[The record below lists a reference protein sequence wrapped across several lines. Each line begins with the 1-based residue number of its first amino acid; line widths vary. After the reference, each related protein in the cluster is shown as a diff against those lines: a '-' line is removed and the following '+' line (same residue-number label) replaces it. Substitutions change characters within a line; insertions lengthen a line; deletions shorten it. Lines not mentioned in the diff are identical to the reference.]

1 MLSLTNLAANQ
12 LLVIDKNGN
21 IAIINAGEAVPEGA
35 IILDPN
41 SNNLMPEQEP
51 LPVAQ
56 LVDAEGNAQPITD
69 DIEQILAALE
79 EGADP
84 TALDDDLAPAAGGL
98 QSSSI
103 TGSASI
109 ERDGAETI
117 ASTQFDT
124 SGFEAIGLSR
134 TQSLSLLNLLQA
146 PTAPITPI
154 PPVDPEEPVSPI
166 VISSITGD
174 NAAEGSNNTF
184 SVSLSGTTTAETTI
198 VLTLAG
204 DTAVKGVDFNGTSVI
219 VVINGVSQ
227 TVPVNEDGT
236 FQVTVPTNTN
246 SFSVQVSTIDDN
258 IYEGNETFTLSGAG
272 TNSIVTGTATITDDG
287 SNGGTDDRPVVSGI
301 SSPTVSEGESATF
314 DVSLSNASTTATTVT
329 LTLAGE
335 SATKNVDFNGTSVSV
350 IINGVSKPVS
360 VNDDGTFS
368 VDVPANTTTFSVS
381 VETTDDDVYEGSE
394 SFTLSG
400 YTESQTSANEVTGT
414 ATITDD
420 GSVTPPGGTADDD
433 RPSVSTISSPTVSEG
448 DSATFDV
455 SLSNASTTATTV
467 TLTLAGE
474 SATKNVDFNG
484 TSVSVIINGV
494 SKPVSVNDDG
504 TFSVDVP
511 ANTTTFSVSV
521 ETTDDDVYEGSESF
535 TLSGYTESQTSANE
549 VTGTATITDDGSV
562 TPPGG
567 TADDDRPSV
576 STISSPTVSEGDS
589 ATFDVSLSNVS
600 TTATT
605 VTLTLAGESAT
616 KNVDFNGT
624 SVSVIINGVSKPVSV
639 NDDGTFSVDVPA
651 NTTTFSVSVETTD
664 DDVYE
669 GSESFTLSG
678 KTETQEKAI
687 TGTGTILDSDNPPK
701 FDNTTDGE
709 YSFSYNENSSDST
722 VIGTVTATDPEG
734 KAVTYSIVSGD
745 TNGWFEID
753 TNTGVITLTPAGV
766 AAVANDFEA
775 LANVH
780 NLVVGASDGVNTTTI
795 NVKLTELDVN
805 EGPEFTP
812 PAGES
817 SYSFSYNEN
826 SSDSTVIGTVTATDP
841 EGKAVTY
848 SIISGDTNGW
858 FEIDTNTGVITLTPA
873 GVAAVANDFEA
884 LANVHNLVVGA
895 SDGVNTTTINVK
907 LTELDVNEGP
917 EFTPPAGESSYSF
930 SYNENSS
937 DSTVIGTVTATD
949 PEGKAV
955 TYSIVSGDTNGWF
968 EIDTNTGV
976 ITLTPAGV
984 AAVANDFEA
993 LANVHNLVVG
1003 ASDGV
1008 NTTTI
1013 NVKLTELDVNEGPEF
1028 TPLAGESSYSFSYNE
1043 NSSDSTVIGTVT
1055 ATDPEGKAVTYSIVS
1070 GDTNGWFEIDTNT
1083 GVITL
1088 TPAGVAAVAN
1098 DFEAL
1103 ANVHNLVVGA
1113 SDGVNTTTINVKLT
1127 ELDVNEGPEF
1137 TPPAGESSYSFS
1149 YNENSSDSTVIGTVT
1164 ATDPEGKAVTYSIVS
1179 GDTNGWF
1186 EIDTNTGFI
1195 TLTPAG
1201 VAAVANDFE
1210 ALANVHNLVVG
1221 ASDGVNTT
1229 TINVKLT
1236 ELDVNE
1242 GPEFTPPA
1250 GESSYSFSYNE
1261 NSSDSTVIGT
1271 VTATDPEGKA
1281 VTYSI
1286 VSGDTNGWFE
1296 IDTNTG
1302 VITLTPAGVAA
1313 VANDFEALANVHNLV
1328 VGASDGVN
1336 TTTINVKLTEL
1347 DVNEGPE
1354 FTPPAG
1360 ESSYSF
1366 SYNENS
1372 SDSTVIGTVTA
1383 TDPEG
1388 KAVTYSIVSGDTN
1401 GWFEIDTNTGVIT
1414 LTPAGVAAVAN
1425 DFEALANVHN
1435 LVVGASDGVNTTTI
1449 NVKLT
1454 ELDVNEGP
1462 EFTPPAGESSYSF
1475 SYNENSSDSTVIGTV
1490 TATDPE
1496 GKAVTYSIIS
1506 GDTNGWF
1513 EIDTNTG
1520 VITLTPAGVAA
1531 VANDFEALANVH
1543 NLVVGAS
1550 DGVNTTTINVKL
1562 TELDVN
1568 EGPEFT
1574 PPAGESSYSFSY
1586 NENSSDSTVIGTVT
1600 ATDPEGK
1607 AVTYSIVSGDTN
1619 GWFEIDTNT
1628 GVITLTPAGVA
1639 AVANDF
1645 EALAN
1650 VHNLVV
1656 GASDG
1661 VNTTTINVKLTEL
1674 DVNEGPEFT
1683 PLAGESSYSFSY
1695 NENSSDSTVIGTVTA
1710 TDPEG
1715 KAVTY
1720 SIVSGDTNG
1729 WFEIDTN
1736 TGVITLTPAGVAAVA
1751 NDFEALANVHNL
1763 VVGASDGVNTT
1774 TINVKLTELDVNEG
1788 PEFTPPAGESSYSF
1802 SYNENSSDS
1811 TVIGTV
1817 TATDPEGKAVTYSI
1831 VSGDT
1836 NGWFEIDTNTG
1847 VITLTP
1853 AGVAAVA
1860 NDFEALAN
1868 VHNLVV
1874 GASDGVNTTTINV
1887 KLTELDVNEGPEFTP
1902 PAGESSYSFS
1912 YNENSSDSTVIGTV
1926 TATDPEGKA
1935 VTYSIV
1941 SGDTNGW
1948 FEIDTNTGVITL
1960 TPAGVAAVANDFEAL
1975 ANVHNLVVG
1984 ASDGVNTTTINV
1996 KLTELD
2002 VNEGPEFTPPAGE
2015 SSYSFSYNENSS
2027 DSTVIGTVTATD
2039 PEGKAVTYSIISGD
2053 TNGWFEI
2060 DTNTGVITLTP
2071 AGVAAVAN
2079 DFEALANVHNLVV
2092 GASDGVNTTTINV
2105 KLTELDVNEGPEF
2118 TPPAGESSYSFSYNE
2133 NSSDSTVIGTV
2144 TATDPEGK
2152 AVTYSIVSGDTNGW
2166 FEIDTN
2172 TGVIT
2177 LTPAG
2182 VAAVANDFEALAN
2195 VHNLVV
2201 GASDGVNT
2209 TTINVKLTELDVNE
2223 GPEFTPLAGES
2234 SYSFSYNENSSDS
2247 TVIGTVTATD
2257 PEGKAVTYSIV
2268 SGDTNGWFEIDTNTG
2283 VITLTPAGVAAVAND
2298 FEALANVHN
2307 LVVGASDGV
2316 NTTTINV
2323 KLTELD
2329 VNEGPEFTPPA
2340 GESSYSFSYNE
2351 NSSDSTVIGTVTAT
2365 DPEGKAVTYS
2375 IVSGDTNGWFEIDT
2389 NTGVITLTPA
2399 GVAAVAN
2406 DFEAL
2411 ANVHNLVVGA
2421 SDGVNTTTINVKL
2434 TELDVNEGPEF
2445 TPPAGESSYSFS
2457 YNENSS
2463 DSTVI
2468 GTVTATDPEGKA
2480 VTYSIVSGDTNG
2492 WFEIDT
2498 NTGVITLTP
2507 AGVAAVANDFEA
2519 LANVHNLVV
2528 GASDG
2533 VNTTTIN
2540 VKLTE
2545 LDVNEGPEFT
2555 PPAGE
2560 SSYSFSYNENSS
2572 DSTVIGT
2579 VTATD
2584 PEGKAVTYSIVSG
2597 DTNGW
2602 FEIDTNTGVIT
2613 LTPAGVAAVAN
2624 DFEALANVHNLVVGA
2639 SDGVNTTTINVKLT
2653 ELDVNEGPEFTPPA
2667 GESSYSFS
2675 YNENSSDSTVIGT
2688 VTATDPEGKAVTYSI
2703 VSGDTNGWFEI
2714 DTNTGFITLTPAG
2727 VAAVANDF
2735 EALANVHN
2743 LVVGAS
2749 DGVNTTTINVK
2760 LTELD
2765 VNEGPEFTPPAGE
2778 SSYSFSY
2785 NENSSDSTVIGTVT
2799 ATDPEGKAV
2808 TYSIVSGDTNGWFE
2822 IDTNTG
2828 VITLTPAGVAAVAND
2843 FEALANV
2850 HNLVVGASDGVNTTT
2865 INVKLTE
2872 LDVNEGP
2879 EFTPPAGESSYS
2891 FSYNEN
2897 SSDSTVIGTVTATDP
2912 EGKAVT
2918 YSIVSGDTNGWFE
2931 IDTNTGV
2938 ITLTPAGVAAVAND
2952 FEALANVHNL
2962 VVGASDGVNTTTIN
2976 VKLTELDVNEGPE
2989 FTPPAGES
2997 SYSFSYN
3004 ENSSDSTVIGTVT
3017 ATDPEGKA
3025 VTYSIVSGDTNGWFE
3040 IDTNTGVITL
3050 TPAGVAAVAN
3060 DFEALANVH
3069 NLVVGASDGVNTTT
3083 INVKL
3088 TELDVNEGPEF
3099 TPPAGESSYSFSYN
3113 ENSSDSTVIG
3123 TVTATDP
3130 EGKAVTYS
3138 IISGDTNGWFEID
3151 TNTGVITL
3159 TPAGVA
3165 AVANDFEA
3173 LANVHNLVVGAS
3185 DGVNTTTINVKL
3197 TELDV
3202 NEGPEFTPPAGES
3215 SYSFSYNENSSDST
3229 VIGTVTATDP
3239 EGKAVTYSIVSGDT
3253 NGWFE
3258 IDTNTGVITLTPA
3271 GVAAVANDF
3280 EALANVHNLVV
3291 GASDGVNTTTINV
3304 KLTEL
3309 DVNEGPEFTPLAGES
3324 SYSFSY
3330 NENSSDSTVIGTV
3343 TATDPEGKAVTYSI
3357 VSGDTNGWFE
3367 IDTNTGVIT
3376 LTPAGVAAV
3385 ANDFEALANVHNLVV
3400 GASDGVNTTTINV
3413 KLTELDVNEGPEFTP
3428 PAGESSYSFSYNENS
3443 SDSTVIGTVTATD
3456 PEGKAVTYSIVSGD
3470 TNGWFEIDTNTG
3482 VITLTP
3488 AGVAAVANDFEAL
3501 ANVHNLVVGASDG
3514 VNTTT
3519 INVKLTELDVNEG
3532 PEFTPP
3538 AGESSY
3544 SFSYNENSSDSTVI
3558 GTVTATDPEGKAVT
3572 YSIVSGDTNGWF
3584 EIDTNTGVITLTPAG
3599 VAAVANDFEALANVH
3614 NLVVG
3619 ASDGVNTTTINVKL
3633 TELDVNEG
3641 PEFTPPA
3648 GESSY
3653 SFSYNENSS
3662 DSTVIGTVTATDPE
3676 GKAVTYSI
3684 VSGDTNGWF
3693 EIDTNTGVIT
3703 LTPAGV
3709 AAVANDFEALA
3720 NVHNLVVGASDGV
3733 NTTTINVK
3741 LTELDVNEGPEFT
3754 PPAGESSY
3762 SFSYNENSSDSTVIG
3777 TVTATDPEGKAVTYS
3792 IVSGDTNGWFEIDTN
3807 TGVITLTP
3815 AGVAAVAN
3823 DFEALA
3829 NVHNLVVGASD
3840 GVNTTTINVKLTELD
3855 VNEGPEFTPPA
3866 GESSYSFSYNENSSD
3881 STVIGT
3887 VTATD
3892 PEGKAVTYSIV
3903 SGDTNGWFEIDT
3915 NTGFITLTPAGVAAV
3930 ANDFEALANVHNLV
3944 VGASDGV
3951 NTTTINVKLTEQNLD
3966 DNAPK
3971 FEGTTDGEY
3980 SFSYDENSAADT
3992 VLGTV
3997 KATDADK
4004 ETVTYSIKSG
4014 NDNGWFAIDATTGV
4028 ITLTAKGAEAAAN
4041 DFEALA
4047 NVHSLVVTATE
4058 DAGLGGVKTTD
4069 ITVKLNEQNIDEE
4082 LSISGLNGAN
4092 AELTIHESNLSGGSS
4107 PDHSALSKVGSFSFT
4122 SIDGL
4127 ASLVIAGHSFNVA
4140 ELLALNSSEA
4150 TISTPYGELT
4160 LTGFSGDL
4168 TGGTVQYEYT
4178 LNENVDNDSAT
4189 NANDTDYT
4197 DHISVT
4203 VIDVDGSQITDSL
4216 DVKIVDDAST
4226 ALDDRGEV
4234 DIVVDSFTVSGVVA
4248 NWTSWSNG
4256 TNVTTFDGT
4265 NAPNG
4270 GGLDNDSG
4278 KDQIRWGQPASSYSS
4293 GYGFIDNDS
4302 ALNGE
4307 FALNQDIILGTFTHY
4322 NYPVYSG
4329 GAITSASMDVAFSV
4343 TDAHGV
4349 LTPVTLKLNFDHNET
4364 PNTNNPEASK
4374 DIIKVG
4380 NTNVTFENAGALYTL
4395 QVIGF
4400 RIPGTNQIVTEIRTG
4415 ENATNSY
4422 ELVVRVGP
4430 GEGYELPSTSGNV
4443 LSNDVSGA
4451 DVDMTVVGAASGN
4464 HVSSGVSGSVGSM
4477 IAGLYGNLILLADGS
4492 YTYQVTANASSIPND
4507 AIEIF
4512 TYTMK
4517 DGDGDTSTALLSIN
4531 VNRVTMA
4538 DFNANQ
4544 DHKVGLED
4552 TVVAGNVLDNDGS
4565 KNTSVDHFTVGND
4578 ATSHV
4583 VGSPVSLEQGELTL
4597 NSDGSYT
4604 FKPADNWN
4612 GEVPVITYTTNTG
4625 KTSTLAITI
4634 TPVDDATVTQPD
4646 HKSIAEDTIA
4656 TGNVLAND
4664 SDIDSALSVTSFH
4677 VEGVNGV
4684 YTAGNTMYQLAE
4696 GTLVLKA
4703 NGDYT
4708 FDPKDNWSG
4717 SLPEITYTTNTG
4729 ATGTL
4734 NIHVEAVADVPNL
4747 TINGYTSVAAINF
4760 EDARLNGSWDGV
4772 VANQIKGLNTIG
4784 TWHTSN
4790 NSGKVEIGYEN
4801 IYVSGGSSTNKVM
4814 EIEFNNGDKTLYTDI
4829 HAQAGRFYEL
4839 DFDIAAR
4846 AGSVNS
4852 SGLTIKLVPLNAY
4865 GVPILAEAITLYDF
4879 NPTNANWLRDQKVT
4893 LPIDQ
4898 TGEYRLLFESDDANS
4913 YGAILDNL
4921 AFKVVDNMGYRG
4933 DFIKLSEISTSLN
4946 DTDTS
4951 ETLSLK
4957 LKGMPEGS
4965 ILKDDKGHEVT
4976 VGSNGEVDITGWDYS
4991 SLQIKT
4997 PNHGNF
5003 NITVEATATES
5014 SNQDSATTSATIPV
5028 TVLHPNEYLGRGGV
5042 DSFLLTKS
5050 NGDNANLNIALN
5062 AYYEGT
5068 TAVAPVTQQV
5078 AVTIDTD
5085 LVIHS
5090 GNSNDYIDL
5099 GISRADNTV
5108 YTGSSIPNFNNST
5121 PSQSTLADSAFMKN
5135 DVITD
5140 HDGVLLQSVQSQIQ
5154 PITDTVNLGSG
5165 NDTVYGGGGNL
5176 AAYGG
5181 AGNDTLIGGDGND
5194 ALRGGAD
5201 NDYLSG
5207 GRGNDVLRGDSGND
5221 VLIGGLGHDILTGGS
5236 GEDLFKWVDGD
5247 LDGSTD
5253 RITDFHLSEKDKIDL
5268 SDLFDNPS
5276 EQEVTA
5282 LLDSIKSTV
5291 QGDDHSS
5298 SFKVEK
5304 NDGSSVTIQL
5314 DGVSS
5319 VELINNL
5326 ASIIQIKED

>member
-56 LVDAEGNAQPITD
+56 LVDAEGNVQPITD

-84 TALDDDLAPAAGGL
+84 TALDDLAPAAGGL
-98 QSSSI
+98 QGSSI

-154 PPVDPEEPVSPI
+154 PPVDPEEPASPI

-184 SVSLSGTTTAETTI
+184 SVSLSGTTAAETTI

-204 DTAVKGVDFNGTSVI
+204 DTATKGVDFNGTSVI

-287 SNGGTDDRPVVSGI
+287 SNGGTDDSPVVNGI

-329 LTLAGE
+329 LTLAGG
-335 SATKNVDFNGTSVSV
+335 SATAGTDFTSSEVT
-350 IINGVSKPVS
+350 ITYQ
-360 VNDDGTFS
+360 DGTTQTVAVNGDGSFE
-368 VDVPANTTTFSVS
+368 VAIPAGDTTFSIS
-381 VETTDDDVYEGSE
+381 VQTTDD
-394 SFTLSG
+394 
-400 YTESQTSANEVTGT
+400 N
-414 ATITDD
+414 
-420 GSVTPPGGTADDD
+420 
-433 RPSVSTISSPTVSEG
+433 
-448 DSATFDV
+448 
-455 SLSNASTTATTV
+455 
-467 TLTLAGE
+467 
-474 SATKNVDFNG
+474 
-484 TSVSVIINGV
+484 
-494 SKPVSVNDDG
+494 
-504 TFSVDVP
+504 
-511 ANTTTFSVSV
+511 
-521 ETTDDDVYEGSESF
+521 
-535 TLSGYTESQTSANE
+535 
-549 VTGTATITDDGSV
+549 
-562 TPPGG
+562 
-567 TADDDRPSV
+567 
-576 STISSPTVSEGDS
+576 
-589 ATFDVSLSNVS
+589 
-600 TTATT
+600 
-605 VTLTLAGESAT
+605 
-616 KNVDFNGT
+616 
-624 SVSVIINGVSKPVSV
+624 
-639 NDDGTFSVDVPA
+639 
-651 NTTTFSVSVETTD
+651 
-664 DDVYE
+664 VYE

-678 KTETQEKAI
+678 KTATQGTAI
-687 TGTGTILDSDNPPK
+687 TTTGTIVDNDEVPTIKSIGTDDVTATEGDALIFTVKLSNVSSTSTSFDFLLQDGTATSDDYGAASFSNGVTYDASTAKITVPTGVTSFTVNVPTTNDSIEEADETVKLTIGGKEVIGTIVDNDNAPIIDDATVNNLSESIANGTEVYDVHEARTYNDTDLDGEALQYTFVHSNNTRSTTSEDGAFSIDPGTGKITVLDTTKLDYESATSIVLKVETTDGVNKDTADITLNLTNVNDSDTVFTKESETFNYAEGTAAGVTLGKVTATDADGDSISYSIAQEHNVYAADDVNKERPFYQVDANGNVSLTEAGEKAFTNDYESGRNTHTITVTATGTDGSGADTTDTIEVTLNETNIDDNAPK
-701 FDNTTDGE
+701 FEGTTDGE
-709 YSFSYNENSSDST
+709 YSFSYDENSAADT
-722 VIGTVTATDPEG
+722 VLGTVKATDADKET
-734 KAVTYSIVSGD
+734 VTYSIKSGND
-745 TNGWFEID
+745 NGWFAID
-753 TNTGVITLTPAGV
+753 ATTGVITLTAKGAE
-766 AAVANDFEA
+766 AAANDFEA

-780 NLVVGASDGVNTTTI
+780 SLVVTATEDAGLGGVKTTDIT
-795 NVKLTELDVN
+795 VKLNEQNLDDN
-805 EGPEFTP
+805 APKFEGTTD
-812 PAGES
+812 GE
-817 SYSFSYNEN
+817 YSFSYDEN
-826 SSDSTVIGTVTATDP
+826 SAADTVLGTVKATDADK
-841 EGKAVTY
+841 ETVTY
-848 SIISGDTNGW
+848 SIKSGNDNGW
-858 FEIDTNTGVITLTPA
+858 FAIDATTGVITLTA
-873 GVAAVANDFEA
+873 KGAEAAANDFEA
-884 LANVHNLVVGA
+884 LANVHSLVVTATEDAGLG
-895 SDGVNTTTINVK
+895 GVKTTDITVK
-907 LTELDVNEGP
+907 LNEQNLDDNAPKFEG
-917 EFTPPAGESSYSF
+917 TTDGEYSF
-930 SYNENSS
+930 SYDENSAA
-937 DSTVIGTVTATD
+937 DTVLGTVKATD
-949 PEGKAV
+949 ADKETV
-955 TYSIVSGDTNGWF
+955 TYSIKSGNDNGWF
-968 EIDTNTGV
+968 AIDATTGV
-976 ITLTPAGV
+976 ITLTAKGAE
-984 AAVANDFEA
+984 AAANDFEA
-993 LANVHNLVVG
+993 LANVHSLVVTATEDAG
-1003 ASDGV
+1003 LGGV
-1008 NTTTI
+1008 KTTDI
-1013 NVKLTELDVNEGPEF
+1013 IVKLNEQNLDDNAPKFEG
-1028 TPLAGESSYSFSYNE
+1028 TTDGEYSFSYDE
-1043 NSSDSTVIGTVT
+1043 NSAADTVLGTVK
-1055 ATDPEGKAVTYSIVS
+1055 ATDADKETVTYSIKS
-1070 GDTNGWFEIDTNT
+1070 GNDNGWFAIDATT

-1088 TPAGVAAVAN
+1088 TAKGAEAAAN

-1103 ANVHNLVVGA
+1103 ANVHSLVVTATEDAGLG
-1113 SDGVNTTTINVKLT
+1113 GVKTTDITVKLN
-1127 ELDVNEGPEF
+1127 EQNLDDNAPKFEG
-1137 TPPAGESSYSFS
+1137 TTDGEYSFS
-1149 YNENSSDSTVIGTVT
+1149 YDENSAADTVLGTVK
-1164 ATDPEGKAVTYSIVS
+1164 ATDADKETVTYSIKS
-1179 GDTNGWF
+1179 GNDNGWF
-1186 EIDTNTGFI
+1186 AIDATTGVI
-1195 TLTPAG
+1195 TLTAKG
-1201 VAAVANDFE
+1201 AEAAANDFE
-1210 ALANVHNLVVG
+1210 ALANVHSLVVTATEDAG
-1221 ASDGVNTT
+1221 LGGVKTT
-1229 TINVKLT
+1229 DITVKLS
-1236 ELDVNE
+1236 EQNLDDNAPKFE
-1242 GPEFTPPA
+1242 GTTD
-1250 GESSYSFSYNE
+1250 GEYSFSYDE
-1261 NSSDSTVIGT
+1261 NSAADTVLGT
-1271 VTATDPEGKA
+1271 VKATDADKET

-1286 VSGDTNGWFE
+1286 KSGNDNGWFA
-1296 IDTNTG
+1296 IDATTG
-1302 VITLTPAGVAA
+1302 VITLTAKGAEAA
-1313 VANDFEALANVHNLV
+1313 ANDFEALANVHSLV
-1328 VGASDGVN
+1328 VTATEDAGLGGVK
-1336 TTTINVKLTEL
+1336 TTDITVKLNEQNL
-1347 DVNEGPE
+1347 DDNAPKFEG
-1354 FTPPAG
+1354 TTDG
-1360 ESSYSF
+1360 EYSF
-1366 SYNENS
+1366 SYDENS
-1372 SDSTVIGTVTA
+1372 AADTVLGTVKA
-1383 TDPEG
+1383 TDADKET
-1388 KAVTYSIVSGDTN
+1388 VTYSIKSGNDN
-1401 GWFEIDTNTGVIT
+1401 GWFAIDATTGVIT
-1414 LTPAGVAAVAN
+1414 LTAKGAEAAAN
-1425 DFEALANVHN
+1425 DFEALANVHS
-1435 LVVGASDGVNTTTI
+1435 LV
-1449 NVKLT
+1449 
-1454 ELDVNEGP
+1454 
-1462 EFTPPAGESSYSF
+1462 
-1475 SYNENSSDSTVIGTV
+1475 V
-1490 TATDPE
+1490 TATEDA
-1496 GKAVTYSIIS
+1496 GL
-1506 GDTNGWF
+1506 G
-1513 EIDTNTG
+1513 G
-1520 VITLTPAGVAA
+1520 VKTTDIT
-1531 VANDFEALANVH
+1531 
-1543 NLVVGAS
+1543 
-1550 DGVNTTTINVKL
+1550 VKL
-1562 TELDVN
+1562 N
-1568 EGPEFT
+1568 
-1574 PPAGESSYSFSY
+1574 
-1586 NENSSDSTVIGTVT
+1586 
-1600 ATDPEGK
+1600 
-1607 AVTYSIVSGDTN
+1607 
-1619 GWFEIDTNT
+1619 
-1628 GVITLTPAGVA
+1628 
-1639 AVANDF
+1639 
-1645 EALAN
+1645 
-1650 VHNLVV
+1650 
-1656 GASDG
+1656 
-1661 VNTTTINVKLTEL
+1661 
-1674 DVNEGPEFT
+1674 
-1683 PLAGESSYSFSY
+1683 
-1695 NENSSDSTVIGTVTA
+1695 
-1710 TDPEG
+1710 
-1715 KAVTY
+1715 
-1720 SIVSGDTNG
+1720 
-1729 WFEIDTN
+1729 
-1736 TGVITLTPAGVAAVA
+1736 
-1751 NDFEALANVHNL
+1751 
-1763 VVGASDGVNTT
+1763 
-1774 TINVKLTELDVNEG
+1774 
-1788 PEFTPPAGESSYSF
+1788 
-1802 SYNENSSDS
+1802 
-1811 TVIGTV
+1811 
-1817 TATDPEGKAVTYSI
+1817 
-1831 VSGDT
+1831 
-1836 NGWFEIDTNTG
+1836 
-1847 VITLTP
+1847 
-1853 AGVAAVA
+1853 
-1860 NDFEALAN
+1860 
-1868 VHNLVV
+1868 
-1874 GASDGVNTTTINV
+1874 
-1887 KLTELDVNEGPEFTP
+1887 
-1902 PAGESSYSFS
+1902 
-1912 YNENSSDSTVIGTV
+1912 
-1926 TATDPEGKA
+1926 
-1935 VTYSIV
+1935 
-1941 SGDTNGW
+1941 
-1948 FEIDTNTGVITL
+1948 
-1960 TPAGVAAVANDFEAL
+1960 
-1975 ANVHNLVVG
+1975 
-1984 ASDGVNTTTINV
+1984 
-1996 KLTELD
+1996 
-2002 VNEGPEFTPPAGE
+2002 
-2015 SSYSFSYNENSS
+2015 
-2027 DSTVIGTVTATD
+2027 
-2039 PEGKAVTYSIISGD
+2039 
-2053 TNGWFEI
+2053 
-2060 DTNTGVITLTP
+2060 
-2071 AGVAAVAN
+2071 
-2079 DFEALANVHNLVV
+2079 
-2092 GASDGVNTTTINV
+2092 
-2105 KLTELDVNEGPEF
+2105 
-2118 TPPAGESSYSFSYNE
+2118 
-2133 NSSDSTVIGTV
+2133 
-2144 TATDPEGK
+2144 
-2152 AVTYSIVSGDTNGW
+2152 
-2166 FEIDTN
+2166 
-2172 TGVIT
+2172 
-2177 LTPAG
+2177 
-2182 VAAVANDFEALAN
+2182 
-2195 VHNLVV
+2195 
-2201 GASDGVNT
+2201 
-2209 TTINVKLTELDVNE
+2209 
-2223 GPEFTPLAGES
+2223 
-2234 SYSFSYNENSSDS
+2234 
-2247 TVIGTVTATD
+2247 
-2257 PEGKAVTYSIV
+2257 
-2268 SGDTNGWFEIDTNTG
+2268 
-2283 VITLTPAGVAAVAND
+2283 
-2298 FEALANVHN
+2298 
-2307 LVVGASDGV
+2307 
-2316 NTTTINV
+2316 
-2323 KLTELD
+2323 
-2329 VNEGPEFTPPA
+2329 
-2340 GESSYSFSYNE
+2340 
-2351 NSSDSTVIGTVTAT
+2351 
-2365 DPEGKAVTYS
+2365 
-2375 IVSGDTNGWFEIDT
+2375 
-2389 NTGVITLTPA
+2389 
-2399 GVAAVAN
+2399 
-2406 DFEAL
+2406 
-2411 ANVHNLVVGA
+2411 
-2421 SDGVNTTTINVKL
+2421 
-2434 TELDVNEGPEF
+2434 
-2445 TPPAGESSYSFS
+2445 
-2457 YNENSS
+2457 
-2463 DSTVI
+2463 
-2468 GTVTATDPEGKA
+2468 
-2480 VTYSIVSGDTNG
+2480 
-2492 WFEIDT
+2492 
-2498 NTGVITLTP
+2498 
-2507 AGVAAVANDFEA
+2507 
-2519 LANVHNLVV
+2519 
-2528 GASDG
+2528 
-2533 VNTTTIN
+2533 
-2540 VKLTE
+2540 
-2545 LDVNEGPEFT
+2545 
-2555 PPAGE
+2555 
-2560 SSYSFSYNENSS
+2560 
-2572 DSTVIGT
+2572 
-2579 VTATD
+2579 
-2584 PEGKAVTYSIVSG
+2584 
-2597 DTNGW
+2597 
-2602 FEIDTNTGVIT
+2602 
-2613 LTPAGVAAVAN
+2613 
-2624 DFEALANVHNLVVGA
+2624 
-2639 SDGVNTTTINVKLT
+2639 
-2653 ELDVNEGPEFTPPA
+2653 
-2667 GESSYSFS
+2667 
-2675 YNENSSDSTVIGT
+2675 
-2688 VTATDPEGKAVTYSI
+2688 
-2703 VSGDTNGWFEI
+2703 
-2714 DTNTGFITLTPAG
+2714 
-2727 VAAVANDF
+2727 
-2735 EALANVHN
+2735 
-2743 LVVGAS
+2743 
-2749 DGVNTTTINVK
+2749 
-2760 LTELD
+2760 
-2765 VNEGPEFTPPAGE
+2765 
-2778 SSYSFSY
+2778 
-2785 NENSSDSTVIGTVT
+2785 
-2799 ATDPEGKAV
+2799 
-2808 TYSIVSGDTNGWFE
+2808 
-2822 IDTNTG
+2822 
-2828 VITLTPAGVAAVAND
+2828 
-2843 FEALANV
+2843 
-2850 HNLVVGASDGVNTTT
+2850 
-2865 INVKLTE
+2865 
-2872 LDVNEGP
+2872 
-2879 EFTPPAGESSYS
+2879 
-2891 FSYNEN
+2891 
-2897 SSDSTVIGTVTATDP
+2897 
-2912 EGKAVT
+2912 
-2918 YSIVSGDTNGWFE
+2918 
-2931 IDTNTGV
+2931 
-2938 ITLTPAGVAAVAND
+2938 
-2952 FEALANVHNL
+2952 
-2962 VVGASDGVNTTTIN
+2962 
-2976 VKLTELDVNEGPE
+2976 
-2989 FTPPAGES
+2989 
-2997 SYSFSYN
+2997 
-3004 ENSSDSTVIGTVT
+3004 
-3017 ATDPEGKA
+3017 
-3025 VTYSIVSGDTNGWFE
+3025 
-3040 IDTNTGVITL
+3040 
-3050 TPAGVAAVAN
+3050 
-3060 DFEALANVH
+3060 
-3069 NLVVGASDGVNTTT
+3069 
-3083 INVKL
+3083 
-3088 TELDVNEGPEF
+3088 
-3099 TPPAGESSYSFSYN
+3099 
-3113 ENSSDSTVIG
+3113 
-3123 TVTATDP
+3123 
-3130 EGKAVTYS
+3130 
-3138 IISGDTNGWFEID
+3138 
-3151 TNTGVITL
+3151 
-3159 TPAGVA
+3159 
-3165 AVANDFEA
+3165 
-3173 LANVHNLVVGAS
+3173 
-3185 DGVNTTTINVKL
+3185 
-3197 TELDV
+3197 
-3202 NEGPEFTPPAGES
+3202 
-3215 SYSFSYNENSSDST
+3215 
-3229 VIGTVTATDP
+3229 
-3239 EGKAVTYSIVSGDT
+3239 
-3253 NGWFE
+3253 
-3258 IDTNTGVITLTPA
+3258 
-3271 GVAAVANDF
+3271 
-3280 EALANVHNLVV
+3280 
-3291 GASDGVNTTTINV
+3291 
-3304 KLTEL
+3304 
-3309 DVNEGPEFTPLAGES
+3309 
-3324 SYSFSY
+3324 
-3330 NENSSDSTVIGTV
+3330 
-3343 TATDPEGKAVTYSI
+3343 
-3357 VSGDTNGWFE
+3357 
-3367 IDTNTGVIT
+3367 
-3376 LTPAGVAAV
+3376 
-3385 ANDFEALANVHNLVV
+3385 
-3400 GASDGVNTTTINV
+3400 
-3413 KLTELDVNEGPEFTP
+3413 
-3428 PAGESSYSFSYNENS
+3428 
-3443 SDSTVIGTVTATD
+3443 
-3456 PEGKAVTYSIVSGD
+3456 
-3470 TNGWFEIDTNTG
+3470 
-3482 VITLTP
+3482 
-3488 AGVAAVANDFEAL
+3488 
-3501 ANVHNLVVGASDG
+3501 
-3514 VNTTT
+3514 
-3519 INVKLTELDVNEG
+3519 
-3532 PEFTPP
+3532 
-3538 AGESSY
+3538 
-3544 SFSYNENSSDSTVI
+3544 
-3558 GTVTATDPEGKAVT
+3558 
-3572 YSIVSGDTNGWF
+3572 
-3584 EIDTNTGVITLTPAG
+3584 
-3599 VAAVANDFEALANVH
+3599 
-3614 NLVVG
+3614 
-3619 ASDGVNTTTINVKL
+3619 
-3633 TELDVNEG
+3633 
-3641 PEFTPPA
+3641 
-3648 GESSY
+3648 
-3653 SFSYNENSS
+3653 
-3662 DSTVIGTVTATDPE
+3662 
-3676 GKAVTYSI
+3676 
-3684 VSGDTNGWF
+3684 
-3693 EIDTNTGVIT
+3693 
-3703 LTPAGV
+3703 
-3709 AAVANDFEALA
+3709 
-3720 NVHNLVVGASDGV
+3720 
-3733 NTTTINVK
+3733 
-3741 LTELDVNEGPEFT
+3741 
-3754 PPAGESSY
+3754 
-3762 SFSYNENSSDSTVIG
+3762 
-3777 TVTATDPEGKAVTYS
+3777 
-3792 IVSGDTNGWFEIDTN
+3792 
-3807 TGVITLTP
+3807 
-3815 AGVAAVAN
+3815 
-3823 DFEALA
+3823 
-3829 NVHNLVVGASD
+3829 
-3840 GVNTTTINVKLTELD
+3840 
-3855 VNEGPEFTPPA
+3855 
-3866 GESSYSFSYNENSSD
+3866 
-3881 STVIGT
+3881 
-3887 VTATD
+3887 
-3892 PEGKAVTYSIV
+3892 
-3903 SGDTNGWFEIDT
+3903 
-3915 NTGFITLTPAGVAAV
+3915 
-3930 ANDFEALANVHNLV
+3930 
-3944 VGASDGV
+3944 
-3951 NTTTINVKLTEQNLD
+3951 EQNLD

-4234 DIVVDSFTVSGVVA
+4234 DIVADSFTVSGVVA

-4612 GEVPVITYTTNTG
+4612 GEVPVITYTTHTG

-4664 SDIDSALSVTSFH
+4664 CDIDSALSVTSFH

-5108 YTGSSIPNFNNST
+5108 YTCSSIPNFNNST

>member
-1 MLSLTNLAANQ
+1 MGIHALLSLTNLAANQ

-56 LVDAEGNAQPITD
+56 LVDAEGNVQPITD

-84 TALDDDLAPAAGGL
+84 TALDDLAPAAGGL
-98 QSSSI
+98 QGSSI

-154 PPVDPEEPVSPI
+154 PPVDPEEPASPI

-184 SVSLSGTTTAETTI
+184 SVSLSGTTAAETTI

-204 DTAVKGVDFNGTSVI
+204 DTATKGVDFNGTSVI

-287 SNGGTDDRPVVSGI
+287 SNGGTDDSPVVNGI

-329 LTLAGE
+329 LTLAGG
-335 SATKNVDFNGTSVSV
+335 SATAGTDFTSSEVT
-350 IINGVSKPVS
+350 ITYQ
-360 VNDDGTFS
+360 DGTTQTVAVNGDGSFE
-368 VDVPANTTTFSVS
+368 VAIPAGDTTFSIS
-381 VETTDDDVYEGSE
+381 VQTTDD
-394 SFTLSG
+394 
-400 YTESQTSANEVTGT
+400 N
-414 ATITDD
+414 
-420 GSVTPPGGTADDD
+420 
-433 RPSVSTISSPTVSEG
+433 
-448 DSATFDV
+448 
-455 SLSNASTTATTV
+455 
-467 TLTLAGE
+467 
-474 SATKNVDFNG
+474 
-484 TSVSVIINGV
+484 
-494 SKPVSVNDDG
+494 
-504 TFSVDVP
+504 
-511 ANTTTFSVSV
+511 
-521 ETTDDDVYEGSESF
+521 
-535 TLSGYTESQTSANE
+535 
-549 VTGTATITDDGSV
+549 
-562 TPPGG
+562 
-567 TADDDRPSV
+567 
-576 STISSPTVSEGDS
+576 
-589 ATFDVSLSNVS
+589 
-600 TTATT
+600 
-605 VTLTLAGESAT
+605 
-616 KNVDFNGT
+616 
-624 SVSVIINGVSKPVSV
+624 
-639 NDDGTFSVDVPA
+639 
-651 NTTTFSVSVETTD
+651 
-664 DDVYE
+664 VYE

-678 KTETQEKAI
+678 KTATQGTAI
-687 TGTGTILDSDNPPK
+687 TTTGTIVDNDEVPTIKSIGTGDVTATEGDALIFTVKLSNVSSTSTSFDFLLQDGTATSDDYGAASFSNGVTYDASTGKITVPTGVTSFTVNVPTTNDSIEEADETVKLTIGGKEVIGTIVDNDNAPVIDDATVNNLSESIANGTEVYDVHEARTGNDTDLDGEALQYTFVHSNNTRSTTSEDGAFSIDPGTGKITVLDTTKLDYESATSIVLKVETTDGVNKDTADITLNLTNVNDSDTVFTKESETFNYAEGTAAGVTLGKVTATDADGDSISYSIAQEHNVYAADDVNKERPFYQVDANGNVSLTEAGEKAFTNDYESGRNTHTITVTATGTDGSGADTTDTIEVTLNETNIDDNAPK
-701 FDNTTDGE
+701 FEGTTDGE
-709 YSFSYNENSSDST
+709 YSFSYDENSAADT
-722 VIGTVTATDPEG
+722 VLGTVKATDADKET
-734 KAVTYSIVSGD
+734 VTYSIKSGND
-745 TNGWFEID
+745 NGWFAID
-753 TNTGVITLTPAGV
+753 ATTGVITLTAKGAE
-766 AAVANDFEA
+766 AAANDFEA

-780 NLVVGASDGVNTTTI
+780 SLV
-795 NVKLTELDVN
+795 
-805 EGPEFTP
+805 
-812 PAGES
+812 
-817 SYSFSYNEN
+817 
-826 SSDSTVIGTVTATDP
+826 VTATEDA
-841 EGKAVTY
+841 GL
-848 SIISGDTNGW
+848 G
-858 FEIDTNTGVITLTPA
+858 GVKTTDIT
-873 GVAAVANDFEA
+873 
-884 LANVHNLVVGA
+884 
-895 SDGVNTTTINVK
+895 VK
-907 LTELDVNEGP
+907 LN
-917 EFTPPAGESSYSF
+917 
-930 SYNENSS
+930 
-937 DSTVIGTVTATD
+937 
-949 PEGKAV
+949 
-955 TYSIVSGDTNGWF
+955 
-968 EIDTNTGV
+968 
-976 ITLTPAGV
+976 
-984 AAVANDFEA
+984 
-993 LANVHNLVVG
+993 
-1003 ASDGV
+1003 
-1008 NTTTI
+1008 
-1013 NVKLTELDVNEGPEF
+1013 
-1028 TPLAGESSYSFSYNE
+1028 
-1043 NSSDSTVIGTVT
+1043 
-1055 ATDPEGKAVTYSIVS
+1055 
-1070 GDTNGWFEIDTNT
+1070 
-1083 GVITL
+1083 
-1088 TPAGVAAVAN
+1088 
-1098 DFEAL
+1098 
-1103 ANVHNLVVGA
+1103 
-1113 SDGVNTTTINVKLT
+1113 
-1127 ELDVNEGPEF
+1127 
-1137 TPPAGESSYSFS
+1137 
-1149 YNENSSDSTVIGTVT
+1149 
-1164 ATDPEGKAVTYSIVS
+1164 
-1179 GDTNGWF
+1179 
-1186 EIDTNTGFI
+1186 
-1195 TLTPAG
+1195 
-1201 VAAVANDFE
+1201 
-1210 ALANVHNLVVG
+1210 
-1221 ASDGVNTT
+1221 
-1229 TINVKLT
+1229 
-1236 ELDVNE
+1236 
-1242 GPEFTPPA
+1242 
-1250 GESSYSFSYNE
+1250 
-1261 NSSDSTVIGT
+1261 
-1271 VTATDPEGKA
+1271 
-1281 VTYSI
+1281 
-1286 VSGDTNGWFE
+1286 
-1296 IDTNTG
+1296 
-1302 VITLTPAGVAA
+1302 
-1313 VANDFEALANVHNLV
+1313 
-1328 VGASDGVN
+1328 
-1336 TTTINVKLTEL
+1336 
-1347 DVNEGPE
+1347 
-1354 FTPPAG
+1354 
-1360 ESSYSF
+1360 
-1366 SYNENS
+1366 
-1372 SDSTVIGTVTA
+1372 
-1383 TDPEG
+1383 
-1388 KAVTYSIVSGDTN
+1388 
-1401 GWFEIDTNTGVIT
+1401 
-1414 LTPAGVAAVAN
+1414 
-1425 DFEALANVHN
+1425 
-1435 LVVGASDGVNTTTI
+1435 
-1449 NVKLT
+1449 
-1454 ELDVNEGP
+1454 
-1462 EFTPPAGESSYSF
+1462 
-1475 SYNENSSDSTVIGTV
+1475 
-1490 TATDPE
+1490 
-1496 GKAVTYSIIS
+1496 
-1506 GDTNGWF
+1506 
-1513 EIDTNTG
+1513 
-1520 VITLTPAGVAA
+1520 
-1531 VANDFEALANVH
+1531 
-1543 NLVVGAS
+1543 
-1550 DGVNTTTINVKL
+1550 
-1562 TELDVN
+1562 
-1568 EGPEFT
+1568 
-1574 PPAGESSYSFSY
+1574 
-1586 NENSSDSTVIGTVT
+1586 
-1600 ATDPEGK
+1600 
-1607 AVTYSIVSGDTN
+1607 
-1619 GWFEIDTNT
+1619 
-1628 GVITLTPAGVA
+1628 
-1639 AVANDF
+1639 
-1645 EALAN
+1645 
-1650 VHNLVV
+1650 
-1656 GASDG
+1656 
-1661 VNTTTINVKLTEL
+1661 
-1674 DVNEGPEFT
+1674 
-1683 PLAGESSYSFSY
+1683 
-1695 NENSSDSTVIGTVTA
+1695 
-1710 TDPEG
+1710 
-1715 KAVTY
+1715 
-1720 SIVSGDTNG
+1720 
-1729 WFEIDTN
+1729 
-1736 TGVITLTPAGVAAVA
+1736 
-1751 NDFEALANVHNL
+1751 
-1763 VVGASDGVNTT
+1763 
-1774 TINVKLTELDVNEG
+1774 
-1788 PEFTPPAGESSYSF
+1788 
-1802 SYNENSSDS
+1802 
-1811 TVIGTV
+1811 
-1817 TATDPEGKAVTYSI
+1817 
-1831 VSGDT
+1831 
-1836 NGWFEIDTNTG
+1836 
-1847 VITLTP
+1847 
-1853 AGVAAVA
+1853 
-1860 NDFEALAN
+1860 
-1868 VHNLVV
+1868 
-1874 GASDGVNTTTINV
+1874 
-1887 KLTELDVNEGPEFTP
+1887 
-1902 PAGESSYSFS
+1902 
-1912 YNENSSDSTVIGTV
+1912 
-1926 TATDPEGKA
+1926 
-1935 VTYSIV
+1935 
-1941 SGDTNGW
+1941 
-1948 FEIDTNTGVITL
+1948 
-1960 TPAGVAAVANDFEAL
+1960 
-1975 ANVHNLVVG
+1975 
-1984 ASDGVNTTTINV
+1984 
-1996 KLTELD
+1996 
-2002 VNEGPEFTPPAGE
+2002 
-2015 SSYSFSYNENSS
+2015 
-2027 DSTVIGTVTATD
+2027 
-2039 PEGKAVTYSIISGD
+2039 
-2053 TNGWFEI
+2053 
-2060 DTNTGVITLTP
+2060 
-2071 AGVAAVAN
+2071 
-2079 DFEALANVHNLVV
+2079 
-2092 GASDGVNTTTINV
+2092 
-2105 KLTELDVNEGPEF
+2105 
-2118 TPPAGESSYSFSYNE
+2118 
-2133 NSSDSTVIGTV
+2133 
-2144 TATDPEGK
+2144 
-2152 AVTYSIVSGDTNGW
+2152 
-2166 FEIDTN
+2166 
-2172 TGVIT
+2172 
-2177 LTPAG
+2177 
-2182 VAAVANDFEALAN
+2182 
-2195 VHNLVV
+2195 
-2201 GASDGVNT
+2201 
-2209 TTINVKLTELDVNE
+2209 
-2223 GPEFTPLAGES
+2223 
-2234 SYSFSYNENSSDS
+2234 
-2247 TVIGTVTATD
+2247 
-2257 PEGKAVTYSIV
+2257 
-2268 SGDTNGWFEIDTNTG
+2268 
-2283 VITLTPAGVAAVAND
+2283 
-2298 FEALANVHN
+2298 
-2307 LVVGASDGV
+2307 
-2316 NTTTINV
+2316 
-2323 KLTELD
+2323 
-2329 VNEGPEFTPPA
+2329 
-2340 GESSYSFSYNE
+2340 
-2351 NSSDSTVIGTVTAT
+2351 
-2365 DPEGKAVTYS
+2365 
-2375 IVSGDTNGWFEIDT
+2375 
-2389 NTGVITLTPA
+2389 
-2399 GVAAVAN
+2399 
-2406 DFEAL
+2406 
-2411 ANVHNLVVGA
+2411 
-2421 SDGVNTTTINVKL
+2421 
-2434 TELDVNEGPEF
+2434 
-2445 TPPAGESSYSFS
+2445 
-2457 YNENSS
+2457 
-2463 DSTVI
+2463 
-2468 GTVTATDPEGKA
+2468 
-2480 VTYSIVSGDTNG
+2480 
-2492 WFEIDT
+2492 
-2498 NTGVITLTP
+2498 
-2507 AGVAAVANDFEA
+2507 
-2519 LANVHNLVV
+2519 
-2528 GASDG
+2528 
-2533 VNTTTIN
+2533 
-2540 VKLTE
+2540 
-2545 LDVNEGPEFT
+2545 
-2555 PPAGE
+2555 
-2560 SSYSFSYNENSS
+2560 
-2572 DSTVIGT
+2572 
-2579 VTATD
+2579 
-2584 PEGKAVTYSIVSG
+2584 
-2597 DTNGW
+2597 
-2602 FEIDTNTGVIT
+2602 
-2613 LTPAGVAAVAN
+2613 
-2624 DFEALANVHNLVVGA
+2624 
-2639 SDGVNTTTINVKLT
+2639 
-2653 ELDVNEGPEFTPPA
+2653 
-2667 GESSYSFS
+2667 
-2675 YNENSSDSTVIGT
+2675 
-2688 VTATDPEGKAVTYSI
+2688 
-2703 VSGDTNGWFEI
+2703 
-2714 DTNTGFITLTPAG
+2714 
-2727 VAAVANDF
+2727 
-2735 EALANVHN
+2735 
-2743 LVVGAS
+2743 
-2749 DGVNTTTINVK
+2749 
-2760 LTELD
+2760 
-2765 VNEGPEFTPPAGE
+2765 
-2778 SSYSFSY
+2778 
-2785 NENSSDSTVIGTVT
+2785 
-2799 ATDPEGKAV
+2799 
-2808 TYSIVSGDTNGWFE
+2808 
-2822 IDTNTG
+2822 
-2828 VITLTPAGVAAVAND
+2828 
-2843 FEALANV
+2843 
-2850 HNLVVGASDGVNTTT
+2850 
-2865 INVKLTE
+2865 
-2872 LDVNEGP
+2872 
-2879 EFTPPAGESSYS
+2879 
-2891 FSYNEN
+2891 
-2897 SSDSTVIGTVTATDP
+2897 
-2912 EGKAVT
+2912 
-2918 YSIVSGDTNGWFE
+2918 
-2931 IDTNTGV
+2931 
-2938 ITLTPAGVAAVAND
+2938 
-2952 FEALANVHNL
+2952 
-2962 VVGASDGVNTTTIN
+2962 
-2976 VKLTELDVNEGPE
+2976 
-2989 FTPPAGES
+2989 
-2997 SYSFSYN
+2997 
-3004 ENSSDSTVIGTVT
+3004 
-3017 ATDPEGKA
+3017 
-3025 VTYSIVSGDTNGWFE
+3025 
-3040 IDTNTGVITL
+3040 
-3050 TPAGVAAVAN
+3050 
-3060 DFEALANVH
+3060 
-3069 NLVVGASDGVNTTT
+3069 
-3083 INVKL
+3083 
-3088 TELDVNEGPEF
+3088 
-3099 TPPAGESSYSFSYN
+3099 
-3113 ENSSDSTVIG
+3113 
-3123 TVTATDP
+3123 
-3130 EGKAVTYS
+3130 
-3138 IISGDTNGWFEID
+3138 
-3151 TNTGVITL
+3151 
-3159 TPAGVA
+3159 
-3165 AVANDFEA
+3165 
-3173 LANVHNLVVGAS
+3173 
-3185 DGVNTTTINVKL
+3185 
-3197 TELDV
+3197 
-3202 NEGPEFTPPAGES
+3202 
-3215 SYSFSYNENSSDST
+3215 
-3229 VIGTVTATDP
+3229 
-3239 EGKAVTYSIVSGDT
+3239 
-3253 NGWFE
+3253 
-3258 IDTNTGVITLTPA
+3258 
-3271 GVAAVANDF
+3271 
-3280 EALANVHNLVV
+3280 
-3291 GASDGVNTTTINV
+3291 
-3304 KLTEL
+3304 
-3309 DVNEGPEFTPLAGES
+3309 
-3324 SYSFSY
+3324 
-3330 NENSSDSTVIGTV
+3330 
-3343 TATDPEGKAVTYSI
+3343 
-3357 VSGDTNGWFE
+3357 
-3367 IDTNTGVIT
+3367 
-3376 LTPAGVAAV
+3376 
-3385 ANDFEALANVHNLVV
+3385 
-3400 GASDGVNTTTINV
+3400 
-3413 KLTELDVNEGPEFTP
+3413 
-3428 PAGESSYSFSYNENS
+3428 
-3443 SDSTVIGTVTATD
+3443 
-3456 PEGKAVTYSIVSGD
+3456 
-3470 TNGWFEIDTNTG
+3470 
-3482 VITLTP
+3482 
-3488 AGVAAVANDFEAL
+3488 
-3501 ANVHNLVVGASDG
+3501 
-3514 VNTTT
+3514 
-3519 INVKLTELDVNEG
+3519 
-3532 PEFTPP
+3532 
-3538 AGESSY
+3538 
-3544 SFSYNENSSDSTVI
+3544 
-3558 GTVTATDPEGKAVT
+3558 
-3572 YSIVSGDTNGWF
+3572 
-3584 EIDTNTGVITLTPAG
+3584 
-3599 VAAVANDFEALANVH
+3599 
-3614 NLVVG
+3614 
-3619 ASDGVNTTTINVKL
+3619 
-3633 TELDVNEG
+3633 
-3641 PEFTPPA
+3641 
-3648 GESSY
+3648 
-3653 SFSYNENSS
+3653 
-3662 DSTVIGTVTATDPE
+3662 
-3676 GKAVTYSI
+3676 
-3684 VSGDTNGWF
+3684 
-3693 EIDTNTGVIT
+3693 
-3703 LTPAGV
+3703 
-3709 AAVANDFEALA
+3709 
-3720 NVHNLVVGASDGV
+3720 
-3733 NTTTINVK
+3733 
-3741 LTELDVNEGPEFT
+3741 
-3754 PPAGESSY
+3754 
-3762 SFSYNENSSDSTVIG
+3762 
-3777 TVTATDPEGKAVTYS
+3777 
-3792 IVSGDTNGWFEIDTN
+3792 
-3807 TGVITLTP
+3807 
-3815 AGVAAVAN
+3815 
-3823 DFEALA
+3823 
-3829 NVHNLVVGASD
+3829 
-3840 GVNTTTINVKLTELD
+3840 
-3855 VNEGPEFTPPA
+3855 
-3866 GESSYSFSYNENSSD
+3866 
-3881 STVIGT
+3881 
-3887 VTATD
+3887 
-3892 PEGKAVTYSIV
+3892 
-3903 SGDTNGWFEIDT
+3903 
-3915 NTGFITLTPAGVAAV
+3915 
-3930 ANDFEALANVHNLV
+3930 
-3944 VGASDGV
+3944 
-3951 NTTTINVKLTEQNLD
+3951 EQNLD

-4234 DIVVDSFTVSGVVA
+4234 DIVADSFTVSGVVA

-4612 GEVPVITYTTNTG
+4612 GEVPVITYTTHTG

-4664 SDIDSALSVTSFH
+4664 CDIDSALSVTSFH

-5014 SNQDSATTSATIPV
+5014 SNQDSATTSAAIPV

>member
-1 MLSLTNLAANQ
+1 MGIHALLSLTNLAANQ

-56 LVDAEGNAQPITD
+56 LVDAEGNVQPITD

-84 TALDDDLAPAAGGL
+84 TALDDLAPAAGGL
-98 QSSSI
+98 QGSSI

-154 PPVDPEEPVSPI
+154 PPVDPEEPASPI

-184 SVSLSGTTTAETTI
+184 SVSLSGTTAAETTI

-204 DTAVKGVDFNGTSVI
+204 DTATKGVDFNGTSVI

-287 SNGGTDDRPVVSGI
+287 SNGGTDDSPVVNGI

-329 LTLAGE
+329 LTLAGG
-335 SATKNVDFNGTSVSV
+335 SATAGTDFTSSEVT
-350 IINGVSKPVS
+350 ITYQ
-360 VNDDGTFS
+360 DGTTQTVAVNGDGSFE
-368 VDVPANTTTFSVS
+368 VAIPAGDTTFSIS
-381 VETTDDDVYEGSE
+381 VQTTDD
-394 SFTLSG
+394 
-400 YTESQTSANEVTGT
+400 N
-414 ATITDD
+414 
-420 GSVTPPGGTADDD
+420 
-433 RPSVSTISSPTVSEG
+433 
-448 DSATFDV
+448 
-455 SLSNASTTATTV
+455 
-467 TLTLAGE
+467 
-474 SATKNVDFNG
+474 
-484 TSVSVIINGV
+484 
-494 SKPVSVNDDG
+494 
-504 TFSVDVP
+504 
-511 ANTTTFSVSV
+511 
-521 ETTDDDVYEGSESF
+521 
-535 TLSGYTESQTSANE
+535 
-549 VTGTATITDDGSV
+549 
-562 TPPGG
+562 
-567 TADDDRPSV
+567 
-576 STISSPTVSEGDS
+576 
-589 ATFDVSLSNVS
+589 
-600 TTATT
+600 
-605 VTLTLAGESAT
+605 
-616 KNVDFNGT
+616 
-624 SVSVIINGVSKPVSV
+624 
-639 NDDGTFSVDVPA
+639 
-651 NTTTFSVSVETTD
+651 
-664 DDVYE
+664 VYE

-678 KTETQEKAI
+678 KTATQGTAI
-687 TGTGTILDSDNPPK
+687 TTTGTIVDNDEVPTIKSIGTGDVTATEGDALIFTVKLSNVSSTSTSFDFLLQDGTATSDDYGAASFSNGVTYDASTGKITVPTGVTSFTVNVPTTNDSIEEADETVKLTIGGKEAIGTIVDNDNAPVIDDATVNNLSESIANGTEVYDVHEARTGNDTDLDGEALQYTFVHSNNTRSTTSEDGAFSIDPGTGKITVLDTTKLDYESATSIVLKVETTDGVNKDTADITLNLTNVNDSDTVFTKESETFNYAEGTAAGVTLGKVTATDADGDSISYSIAQEHNVYAADDVNKERPFYQVDANGNVSLTEAGEKAFTNDYESGRNTHTITVTATGTDGSGADITDTIEVTLNETNIDDNAPK
-701 FDNTTDGE
+701 FEGTTDGE
-709 YSFSYNENSSDST
+709 YSFSYDENSAADT
-722 VIGTVTATDPEG
+722 VLGTVKATDADKET
-734 KAVTYSIVSGD
+734 VTYSIKSGND
-745 TNGWFEID
+745 NGWFAID
-753 TNTGVITLTPAGV
+753 ATTGVITLTAKGAE
-766 AAVANDFEA
+766 AAANDFEA

-780 NLVVGASDGVNTTTI
+780 SLV
-795 NVKLTELDVN
+795 
-805 EGPEFTP
+805 
-812 PAGES
+812 
-817 SYSFSYNEN
+817 
-826 SSDSTVIGTVTATDP
+826 VTATEDA
-841 EGKAVTY
+841 GL
-848 SIISGDTNGW
+848 G
-858 FEIDTNTGVITLTPA
+858 GVKTTDIT
-873 GVAAVANDFEA
+873 
-884 LANVHNLVVGA
+884 
-895 SDGVNTTTINVK
+895 VK
-907 LTELDVNEGP
+907 LN
-917 EFTPPAGESSYSF
+917 
-930 SYNENSS
+930 
-937 DSTVIGTVTATD
+937 
-949 PEGKAV
+949 
-955 TYSIVSGDTNGWF
+955 
-968 EIDTNTGV
+968 
-976 ITLTPAGV
+976 
-984 AAVANDFEA
+984 
-993 LANVHNLVVG
+993 
-1003 ASDGV
+1003 
-1008 NTTTI
+1008 
-1013 NVKLTELDVNEGPEF
+1013 
-1028 TPLAGESSYSFSYNE
+1028 
-1043 NSSDSTVIGTVT
+1043 
-1055 ATDPEGKAVTYSIVS
+1055 
-1070 GDTNGWFEIDTNT
+1070 
-1083 GVITL
+1083 
-1088 TPAGVAAVAN
+1088 
-1098 DFEAL
+1098 
-1103 ANVHNLVVGA
+1103 
-1113 SDGVNTTTINVKLT
+1113 
-1127 ELDVNEGPEF
+1127 
-1137 TPPAGESSYSFS
+1137 
-1149 YNENSSDSTVIGTVT
+1149 
-1164 ATDPEGKAVTYSIVS
+1164 
-1179 GDTNGWF
+1179 
-1186 EIDTNTGFI
+1186 
-1195 TLTPAG
+1195 
-1201 VAAVANDFE
+1201 
-1210 ALANVHNLVVG
+1210 
-1221 ASDGVNTT
+1221 
-1229 TINVKLT
+1229 
-1236 ELDVNE
+1236 
-1242 GPEFTPPA
+1242 
-1250 GESSYSFSYNE
+1250 
-1261 NSSDSTVIGT
+1261 
-1271 VTATDPEGKA
+1271 
-1281 VTYSI
+1281 
-1286 VSGDTNGWFE
+1286 
-1296 IDTNTG
+1296 
-1302 VITLTPAGVAA
+1302 
-1313 VANDFEALANVHNLV
+1313 
-1328 VGASDGVN
+1328 
-1336 TTTINVKLTEL
+1336 
-1347 DVNEGPE
+1347 
-1354 FTPPAG
+1354 
-1360 ESSYSF
+1360 
-1366 SYNENS
+1366 
-1372 SDSTVIGTVTA
+1372 
-1383 TDPEG
+1383 
-1388 KAVTYSIVSGDTN
+1388 
-1401 GWFEIDTNTGVIT
+1401 
-1414 LTPAGVAAVAN
+1414 
-1425 DFEALANVHN
+1425 
-1435 LVVGASDGVNTTTI
+1435 
-1449 NVKLT
+1449 
-1454 ELDVNEGP
+1454 
-1462 EFTPPAGESSYSF
+1462 
-1475 SYNENSSDSTVIGTV
+1475 
-1490 TATDPE
+1490 
-1496 GKAVTYSIIS
+1496 
-1506 GDTNGWF
+1506 
-1513 EIDTNTG
+1513 
-1520 VITLTPAGVAA
+1520 
-1531 VANDFEALANVH
+1531 
-1543 NLVVGAS
+1543 
-1550 DGVNTTTINVKL
+1550 
-1562 TELDVN
+1562 
-1568 EGPEFT
+1568 
-1574 PPAGESSYSFSY
+1574 
-1586 NENSSDSTVIGTVT
+1586 
-1600 ATDPEGK
+1600 
-1607 AVTYSIVSGDTN
+1607 
-1619 GWFEIDTNT
+1619 
-1628 GVITLTPAGVA
+1628 
-1639 AVANDF
+1639 
-1645 EALAN
+1645 
-1650 VHNLVV
+1650 
-1656 GASDG
+1656 
-1661 VNTTTINVKLTEL
+1661 
-1674 DVNEGPEFT
+1674 
-1683 PLAGESSYSFSY
+1683 
-1695 NENSSDSTVIGTVTA
+1695 
-1710 TDPEG
+1710 
-1715 KAVTY
+1715 
-1720 SIVSGDTNG
+1720 
-1729 WFEIDTN
+1729 
-1736 TGVITLTPAGVAAVA
+1736 
-1751 NDFEALANVHNL
+1751 
-1763 VVGASDGVNTT
+1763 
-1774 TINVKLTELDVNEG
+1774 
-1788 PEFTPPAGESSYSF
+1788 
-1802 SYNENSSDS
+1802 
-1811 TVIGTV
+1811 
-1817 TATDPEGKAVTYSI
+1817 
-1831 VSGDT
+1831 
-1836 NGWFEIDTNTG
+1836 
-1847 VITLTP
+1847 
-1853 AGVAAVA
+1853 
-1860 NDFEALAN
+1860 
-1868 VHNLVV
+1868 
-1874 GASDGVNTTTINV
+1874 
-1887 KLTELDVNEGPEFTP
+1887 
-1902 PAGESSYSFS
+1902 
-1912 YNENSSDSTVIGTV
+1912 
-1926 TATDPEGKA
+1926 
-1935 VTYSIV
+1935 
-1941 SGDTNGW
+1941 
-1948 FEIDTNTGVITL
+1948 
-1960 TPAGVAAVANDFEAL
+1960 
-1975 ANVHNLVVG
+1975 
-1984 ASDGVNTTTINV
+1984 
-1996 KLTELD
+1996 
-2002 VNEGPEFTPPAGE
+2002 
-2015 SSYSFSYNENSS
+2015 
-2027 DSTVIGTVTATD
+2027 
-2039 PEGKAVTYSIISGD
+2039 
-2053 TNGWFEI
+2053 
-2060 DTNTGVITLTP
+2060 
-2071 AGVAAVAN
+2071 
-2079 DFEALANVHNLVV
+2079 
-2092 GASDGVNTTTINV
+2092 
-2105 KLTELDVNEGPEF
+2105 
-2118 TPPAGESSYSFSYNE
+2118 
-2133 NSSDSTVIGTV
+2133 
-2144 TATDPEGK
+2144 
-2152 AVTYSIVSGDTNGW
+2152 
-2166 FEIDTN
+2166 
-2172 TGVIT
+2172 
-2177 LTPAG
+2177 
-2182 VAAVANDFEALAN
+2182 
-2195 VHNLVV
+2195 
-2201 GASDGVNT
+2201 
-2209 TTINVKLTELDVNE
+2209 
-2223 GPEFTPLAGES
+2223 
-2234 SYSFSYNENSSDS
+2234 
-2247 TVIGTVTATD
+2247 
-2257 PEGKAVTYSIV
+2257 
-2268 SGDTNGWFEIDTNTG
+2268 
-2283 VITLTPAGVAAVAND
+2283 
-2298 FEALANVHN
+2298 
-2307 LVVGASDGV
+2307 
-2316 NTTTINV
+2316 
-2323 KLTELD
+2323 
-2329 VNEGPEFTPPA
+2329 
-2340 GESSYSFSYNE
+2340 
-2351 NSSDSTVIGTVTAT
+2351 
-2365 DPEGKAVTYS
+2365 
-2375 IVSGDTNGWFEIDT
+2375 
-2389 NTGVITLTPA
+2389 
-2399 GVAAVAN
+2399 
-2406 DFEAL
+2406 
-2411 ANVHNLVVGA
+2411 
-2421 SDGVNTTTINVKL
+2421 
-2434 TELDVNEGPEF
+2434 
-2445 TPPAGESSYSFS
+2445 
-2457 YNENSS
+2457 
-2463 DSTVI
+2463 
-2468 GTVTATDPEGKA
+2468 
-2480 VTYSIVSGDTNG
+2480 
-2492 WFEIDT
+2492 
-2498 NTGVITLTP
+2498 
-2507 AGVAAVANDFEA
+2507 
-2519 LANVHNLVV
+2519 
-2528 GASDG
+2528 
-2533 VNTTTIN
+2533 
-2540 VKLTE
+2540 
-2545 LDVNEGPEFT
+2545 
-2555 PPAGE
+2555 
-2560 SSYSFSYNENSS
+2560 
-2572 DSTVIGT
+2572 
-2579 VTATD
+2579 
-2584 PEGKAVTYSIVSG
+2584 
-2597 DTNGW
+2597 
-2602 FEIDTNTGVIT
+2602 
-2613 LTPAGVAAVAN
+2613 
-2624 DFEALANVHNLVVGA
+2624 
-2639 SDGVNTTTINVKLT
+2639 
-2653 ELDVNEGPEFTPPA
+2653 
-2667 GESSYSFS
+2667 
-2675 YNENSSDSTVIGT
+2675 
-2688 VTATDPEGKAVTYSI
+2688 
-2703 VSGDTNGWFEI
+2703 
-2714 DTNTGFITLTPAG
+2714 
-2727 VAAVANDF
+2727 
-2735 EALANVHN
+2735 
-2743 LVVGAS
+2743 
-2749 DGVNTTTINVK
+2749 
-2760 LTELD
+2760 
-2765 VNEGPEFTPPAGE
+2765 
-2778 SSYSFSY
+2778 
-2785 NENSSDSTVIGTVT
+2785 
-2799 ATDPEGKAV
+2799 
-2808 TYSIVSGDTNGWFE
+2808 
-2822 IDTNTG
+2822 
-2828 VITLTPAGVAAVAND
+2828 
-2843 FEALANV
+2843 
-2850 HNLVVGASDGVNTTT
+2850 
-2865 INVKLTE
+2865 
-2872 LDVNEGP
+2872 
-2879 EFTPPAGESSYS
+2879 
-2891 FSYNEN
+2891 
-2897 SSDSTVIGTVTATDP
+2897 
-2912 EGKAVT
+2912 
-2918 YSIVSGDTNGWFE
+2918 
-2931 IDTNTGV
+2931 
-2938 ITLTPAGVAAVAND
+2938 
-2952 FEALANVHNL
+2952 
-2962 VVGASDGVNTTTIN
+2962 
-2976 VKLTELDVNEGPE
+2976 
-2989 FTPPAGES
+2989 
-2997 SYSFSYN
+2997 
-3004 ENSSDSTVIGTVT
+3004 
-3017 ATDPEGKA
+3017 
-3025 VTYSIVSGDTNGWFE
+3025 
-3040 IDTNTGVITL
+3040 
-3050 TPAGVAAVAN
+3050 
-3060 DFEALANVH
+3060 
-3069 NLVVGASDGVNTTT
+3069 
-3083 INVKL
+3083 
-3088 TELDVNEGPEF
+3088 
-3099 TPPAGESSYSFSYN
+3099 
-3113 ENSSDSTVIG
+3113 
-3123 TVTATDP
+3123 
-3130 EGKAVTYS
+3130 
-3138 IISGDTNGWFEID
+3138 
-3151 TNTGVITL
+3151 
-3159 TPAGVA
+3159 
-3165 AVANDFEA
+3165 
-3173 LANVHNLVVGAS
+3173 
-3185 DGVNTTTINVKL
+3185 
-3197 TELDV
+3197 
-3202 NEGPEFTPPAGES
+3202 
-3215 SYSFSYNENSSDST
+3215 
-3229 VIGTVTATDP
+3229 
-3239 EGKAVTYSIVSGDT
+3239 
-3253 NGWFE
+3253 
-3258 IDTNTGVITLTPA
+3258 
-3271 GVAAVANDF
+3271 
-3280 EALANVHNLVV
+3280 
-3291 GASDGVNTTTINV
+3291 
-3304 KLTEL
+3304 
-3309 DVNEGPEFTPLAGES
+3309 
-3324 SYSFSY
+3324 
-3330 NENSSDSTVIGTV
+3330 
-3343 TATDPEGKAVTYSI
+3343 
-3357 VSGDTNGWFE
+3357 
-3367 IDTNTGVIT
+3367 
-3376 LTPAGVAAV
+3376 
-3385 ANDFEALANVHNLVV
+3385 
-3400 GASDGVNTTTINV
+3400 
-3413 KLTELDVNEGPEFTP
+3413 
-3428 PAGESSYSFSYNENS
+3428 
-3443 SDSTVIGTVTATD
+3443 
-3456 PEGKAVTYSIVSGD
+3456 
-3470 TNGWFEIDTNTG
+3470 
-3482 VITLTP
+3482 
-3488 AGVAAVANDFEAL
+3488 
-3501 ANVHNLVVGASDG
+3501 
-3514 VNTTT
+3514 
-3519 INVKLTELDVNEG
+3519 
-3532 PEFTPP
+3532 
-3538 AGESSY
+3538 
-3544 SFSYNENSSDSTVI
+3544 
-3558 GTVTATDPEGKAVT
+3558 
-3572 YSIVSGDTNGWF
+3572 
-3584 EIDTNTGVITLTPAG
+3584 
-3599 VAAVANDFEALANVH
+3599 
-3614 NLVVG
+3614 
-3619 ASDGVNTTTINVKL
+3619 
-3633 TELDVNEG
+3633 
-3641 PEFTPPA
+3641 
-3648 GESSY
+3648 
-3653 SFSYNENSS
+3653 
-3662 DSTVIGTVTATDPE
+3662 
-3676 GKAVTYSI
+3676 
-3684 VSGDTNGWF
+3684 
-3693 EIDTNTGVIT
+3693 
-3703 LTPAGV
+3703 
-3709 AAVANDFEALA
+3709 
-3720 NVHNLVVGASDGV
+3720 
-3733 NTTTINVK
+3733 
-3741 LTELDVNEGPEFT
+3741 
-3754 PPAGESSY
+3754 
-3762 SFSYNENSSDSTVIG
+3762 
-3777 TVTATDPEGKAVTYS
+3777 
-3792 IVSGDTNGWFEIDTN
+3792 
-3807 TGVITLTP
+3807 
-3815 AGVAAVAN
+3815 
-3823 DFEALA
+3823 
-3829 NVHNLVVGASD
+3829 
-3840 GVNTTTINVKLTELD
+3840 
-3855 VNEGPEFTPPA
+3855 
-3866 GESSYSFSYNENSSD
+3866 
-3881 STVIGT
+3881 
-3887 VTATD
+3887 
-3892 PEGKAVTYSIV
+3892 
-3903 SGDTNGWFEIDT
+3903 
-3915 NTGFITLTPAGVAAV
+3915 
-3930 ANDFEALANVHNLV
+3930 
-3944 VGASDGV
+3944 
-3951 NTTTINVKLTEQNLD
+3951 EQNLD

-4612 GEVPVITYTTNTG
+4612 GEVPVITYTTHTG

-4664 SDIDSALSVTSFH
+4664 CDIDSALSVTSFH

>member
-1 MLSLTNLAANQ
+1 MGIHALLSLTNLAANQ

-56 LVDAEGNAQPITD
+56 LVDAEGNVQPITD

-84 TALDDDLAPAAGGL
+84 TALDDLAPAAGGL
-98 QSSSI
+98 QGSSI

-154 PPVDPEEPVSPI
+154 PPVDPEEPASPI

-184 SVSLSGTTTAETTI
+184 SVSLSGTTAAETTI

-204 DTAVKGVDFNGTSVI
+204 DTATKGVDFNGTSVI

-287 SNGGTDDRPVVSGI
+287 SNGGTDDSPVVNGI

-329 LTLAGE
+329 LTLAGG
-335 SATKNVDFNGTSVSV
+335 SATAGTDFTSSEVT
-350 IINGVSKPVS
+350 ITYQ
-360 VNDDGTFS
+360 DGTTQTVAVNGDGSFE
-368 VDVPANTTTFSVS
+368 VAIPAGDTTFSIS
-381 VETTDDDVYEGSE
+381 VQTTDD
-394 SFTLSG
+394 
-400 YTESQTSANEVTGT
+400 N
-414 ATITDD
+414 
-420 GSVTPPGGTADDD
+420 
-433 RPSVSTISSPTVSEG
+433 
-448 DSATFDV
+448 
-455 SLSNASTTATTV
+455 
-467 TLTLAGE
+467 
-474 SATKNVDFNG
+474 
-484 TSVSVIINGV
+484 
-494 SKPVSVNDDG
+494 
-504 TFSVDVP
+504 
-511 ANTTTFSVSV
+511 
-521 ETTDDDVYEGSESF
+521 
-535 TLSGYTESQTSANE
+535 
-549 VTGTATITDDGSV
+549 
-562 TPPGG
+562 
-567 TADDDRPSV
+567 
-576 STISSPTVSEGDS
+576 
-589 ATFDVSLSNVS
+589 
-600 TTATT
+600 
-605 VTLTLAGESAT
+605 
-616 KNVDFNGT
+616 
-624 SVSVIINGVSKPVSV
+624 
-639 NDDGTFSVDVPA
+639 
-651 NTTTFSVSVETTD
+651 
-664 DDVYE
+664 VYE

-678 KTETQEKAI
+678 KTATQGTAI
-687 TGTGTILDSDNPPK
+687 TTTGTIVDNDEVPTIKSIGTGDVTATEGDALIFTVKLSNVSSTSTSFDFLLQDGTATSDDYGAASFSNGVTYDASTGKITVPTGVTSFTVNVPTTNDSIEEADETVKLTIGGKEVIGTIVDNDNAPVIDDATVNNLSESIANGTEVYDVHEARTGNDTDLDGEALQYTFVHSNNTRSTTSEDGAFSIDPGTGK
-701 FDNTTDGE
+701 ITVLDTTKLDYESATSIVLKVETTDGVNKDTADITLNLTNVNDSDTVFTKE
-709 YSFSYNENSSDST
+709 SETFNYAEGTAAGVTLGKVTATDADGDSISYSIAQEHNVYAADDVNKERPFYQVDANGNVSLTEAGEKAFTNDYESGRNT
-722 VIGTVTATDPEG
+722 HTITVTATGTDGSGADTTDTIE
-734 KAVTYSIVSGD
+734 VTLNE
-745 TNGWFEID
+745 TNI
-753 TNTGVITLTPAGV
+753 
-766 AAVANDFEA
+766 
-775 LANVH
+775 
-780 NLVVGASDGVNTTTI
+780 
-795 NVKLTELDVN
+795 
-805 EGPEFTP
+805 
-812 PAGES
+812 
-817 SYSFSYNEN
+817 
-826 SSDSTVIGTVTATDP
+826 
-841 EGKAVTY
+841 
-848 SIISGDTNGW
+848 
-858 FEIDTNTGVITLTPA
+858 
-873 GVAAVANDFEA
+873 
-884 LANVHNLVVGA
+884 
-895 SDGVNTTTINVK
+895 
-907 LTELDVNEGP
+907 
-917 EFTPPAGESSYSF
+917 
-930 SYNENSS
+930 
-937 DSTVIGTVTATD
+937 
-949 PEGKAV
+949 
-955 TYSIVSGDTNGWF
+955 
-968 EIDTNTGV
+968 
-976 ITLTPAGV
+976 
-984 AAVANDFEA
+984 
-993 LANVHNLVVG
+993 
-1003 ASDGV
+1003 
-1008 NTTTI
+1008 
-1013 NVKLTELDVNEGPEF
+1013 
-1028 TPLAGESSYSFSYNE
+1028 
-1043 NSSDSTVIGTVT
+1043 
-1055 ATDPEGKAVTYSIVS
+1055 
-1070 GDTNGWFEIDTNT
+1070 
-1083 GVITL
+1083 
-1088 TPAGVAAVAN
+1088 
-1098 DFEAL
+1098 
-1103 ANVHNLVVGA
+1103 
-1113 SDGVNTTTINVKLT
+1113 
-1127 ELDVNEGPEF
+1127 
-1137 TPPAGESSYSFS
+1137 
-1149 YNENSSDSTVIGTVT
+1149 
-1164 ATDPEGKAVTYSIVS
+1164 
-1179 GDTNGWF
+1179 
-1186 EIDTNTGFI
+1186 
-1195 TLTPAG
+1195 
-1201 VAAVANDFE
+1201 
-1210 ALANVHNLVVG
+1210 
-1221 ASDGVNTT
+1221 
-1229 TINVKLT
+1229 
-1236 ELDVNE
+1236 
-1242 GPEFTPPA
+1242 
-1250 GESSYSFSYNE
+1250 
-1261 NSSDSTVIGT
+1261 
-1271 VTATDPEGKA
+1271 
-1281 VTYSI
+1281 
-1286 VSGDTNGWFE
+1286 
-1296 IDTNTG
+1296 
-1302 VITLTPAGVAA
+1302 
-1313 VANDFEALANVHNLV
+1313 
-1328 VGASDGVN
+1328 
-1336 TTTINVKLTEL
+1336 
-1347 DVNEGPE
+1347 
-1354 FTPPAG
+1354 
-1360 ESSYSF
+1360 
-1366 SYNENS
+1366 
-1372 SDSTVIGTVTA
+1372 
-1383 TDPEG
+1383 
-1388 KAVTYSIVSGDTN
+1388 
-1401 GWFEIDTNTGVIT
+1401 
-1414 LTPAGVAAVAN
+1414 
-1425 DFEALANVHN
+1425 
-1435 LVVGASDGVNTTTI
+1435 
-1449 NVKLT
+1449 
-1454 ELDVNEGP
+1454 
-1462 EFTPPAGESSYSF
+1462 
-1475 SYNENSSDSTVIGTV
+1475 
-1490 TATDPE
+1490 
-1496 GKAVTYSIIS
+1496 
-1506 GDTNGWF
+1506 
-1513 EIDTNTG
+1513 
-1520 VITLTPAGVAA
+1520 
-1531 VANDFEALANVH
+1531 
-1543 NLVVGAS
+1543 
-1550 DGVNTTTINVKL
+1550 
-1562 TELDVN
+1562 
-1568 EGPEFT
+1568 
-1574 PPAGESSYSFSY
+1574 
-1586 NENSSDSTVIGTVT
+1586 
-1600 ATDPEGK
+1600 
-1607 AVTYSIVSGDTN
+1607 
-1619 GWFEIDTNT
+1619 
-1628 GVITLTPAGVA
+1628 
-1639 AVANDF
+1639 
-1645 EALAN
+1645 
-1650 VHNLVV
+1650 
-1656 GASDG
+1656 
-1661 VNTTTINVKLTEL
+1661 
-1674 DVNEGPEFT
+1674 
-1683 PLAGESSYSFSY
+1683 
-1695 NENSSDSTVIGTVTA
+1695 
-1710 TDPEG
+1710 
-1715 KAVTY
+1715 
-1720 SIVSGDTNG
+1720 
-1729 WFEIDTN
+1729 
-1736 TGVITLTPAGVAAVA
+1736 
-1751 NDFEALANVHNL
+1751 
-1763 VVGASDGVNTT
+1763 
-1774 TINVKLTELDVNEG
+1774 
-1788 PEFTPPAGESSYSF
+1788 
-1802 SYNENSSDS
+1802 
-1811 TVIGTV
+1811 
-1817 TATDPEGKAVTYSI
+1817 
-1831 VSGDT
+1831 
-1836 NGWFEIDTNTG
+1836 
-1847 VITLTP
+1847 
-1853 AGVAAVA
+1853 
-1860 NDFEALAN
+1860 
-1868 VHNLVV
+1868 
-1874 GASDGVNTTTINV
+1874 
-1887 KLTELDVNEGPEFTP
+1887 
-1902 PAGESSYSFS
+1902 
-1912 YNENSSDSTVIGTV
+1912 
-1926 TATDPEGKA
+1926 
-1935 VTYSIV
+1935 
-1941 SGDTNGW
+1941 
-1948 FEIDTNTGVITL
+1948 
-1960 TPAGVAAVANDFEAL
+1960 
-1975 ANVHNLVVG
+1975 
-1984 ASDGVNTTTINV
+1984 
-1996 KLTELD
+1996 
-2002 VNEGPEFTPPAGE
+2002 
-2015 SSYSFSYNENSS
+2015 
-2027 DSTVIGTVTATD
+2027 
-2039 PEGKAVTYSIISGD
+2039 
-2053 TNGWFEI
+2053 
-2060 DTNTGVITLTP
+2060 
-2071 AGVAAVAN
+2071 
-2079 DFEALANVHNLVV
+2079 
-2092 GASDGVNTTTINV
+2092 
-2105 KLTELDVNEGPEF
+2105 
-2118 TPPAGESSYSFSYNE
+2118 
-2133 NSSDSTVIGTV
+2133 
-2144 TATDPEGK
+2144 
-2152 AVTYSIVSGDTNGW
+2152 
-2166 FEIDTN
+2166 
-2172 TGVIT
+2172 
-2177 LTPAG
+2177 
-2182 VAAVANDFEALAN
+2182 
-2195 VHNLVV
+2195 
-2201 GASDGVNT
+2201 
-2209 TTINVKLTELDVNE
+2209 
-2223 GPEFTPLAGES
+2223 
-2234 SYSFSYNENSSDS
+2234 
-2247 TVIGTVTATD
+2247 
-2257 PEGKAVTYSIV
+2257 
-2268 SGDTNGWFEIDTNTG
+2268 
-2283 VITLTPAGVAAVAND
+2283 
-2298 FEALANVHN
+2298 
-2307 LVVGASDGV
+2307 
-2316 NTTTINV
+2316 
-2323 KLTELD
+2323 
-2329 VNEGPEFTPPA
+2329 
-2340 GESSYSFSYNE
+2340 
-2351 NSSDSTVIGTVTAT
+2351 
-2365 DPEGKAVTYS
+2365 
-2375 IVSGDTNGWFEIDT
+2375 
-2389 NTGVITLTPA
+2389 
-2399 GVAAVAN
+2399 
-2406 DFEAL
+2406 
-2411 ANVHNLVVGA
+2411 
-2421 SDGVNTTTINVKL
+2421 
-2434 TELDVNEGPEF
+2434 
-2445 TPPAGESSYSFS
+2445 
-2457 YNENSS
+2457 
-2463 DSTVI
+2463 
-2468 GTVTATDPEGKA
+2468 
-2480 VTYSIVSGDTNG
+2480 
-2492 WFEIDT
+2492 
-2498 NTGVITLTP
+2498 
-2507 AGVAAVANDFEA
+2507 
-2519 LANVHNLVV
+2519 
-2528 GASDG
+2528 
-2533 VNTTTIN
+2533 
-2540 VKLTE
+2540 
-2545 LDVNEGPEFT
+2545 
-2555 PPAGE
+2555 
-2560 SSYSFSYNENSS
+2560 
-2572 DSTVIGT
+2572 
-2579 VTATD
+2579 
-2584 PEGKAVTYSIVSG
+2584 
-2597 DTNGW
+2597 
-2602 FEIDTNTGVIT
+2602 
-2613 LTPAGVAAVAN
+2613 
-2624 DFEALANVHNLVVGA
+2624 
-2639 SDGVNTTTINVKLT
+2639 
-2653 ELDVNEGPEFTPPA
+2653 
-2667 GESSYSFS
+2667 
-2675 YNENSSDSTVIGT
+2675 
-2688 VTATDPEGKAVTYSI
+2688 
-2703 VSGDTNGWFEI
+2703 
-2714 DTNTGFITLTPAG
+2714 
-2727 VAAVANDF
+2727 
-2735 EALANVHN
+2735 
-2743 LVVGAS
+2743 
-2749 DGVNTTTINVK
+2749 
-2760 LTELD
+2760 
-2765 VNEGPEFTPPAGE
+2765 
-2778 SSYSFSY
+2778 
-2785 NENSSDSTVIGTVT
+2785 
-2799 ATDPEGKAV
+2799 
-2808 TYSIVSGDTNGWFE
+2808 
-2822 IDTNTG
+2822 
-2828 VITLTPAGVAAVAND
+2828 
-2843 FEALANV
+2843 
-2850 HNLVVGASDGVNTTT
+2850 
-2865 INVKLTE
+2865 
-2872 LDVNEGP
+2872 
-2879 EFTPPAGESSYS
+2879 
-2891 FSYNEN
+2891 
-2897 SSDSTVIGTVTATDP
+2897 
-2912 EGKAVT
+2912 
-2918 YSIVSGDTNGWFE
+2918 
-2931 IDTNTGV
+2931 
-2938 ITLTPAGVAAVAND
+2938 
-2952 FEALANVHNL
+2952 
-2962 VVGASDGVNTTTIN
+2962 
-2976 VKLTELDVNEGPE
+2976 
-2989 FTPPAGES
+2989 
-2997 SYSFSYN
+2997 
-3004 ENSSDSTVIGTVT
+3004 
-3017 ATDPEGKA
+3017 
-3025 VTYSIVSGDTNGWFE
+3025 
-3040 IDTNTGVITL
+3040 
-3050 TPAGVAAVAN
+3050 
-3060 DFEALANVH
+3060 
-3069 NLVVGASDGVNTTT
+3069 
-3083 INVKL
+3083 
-3088 TELDVNEGPEF
+3088 
-3099 TPPAGESSYSFSYN
+3099 
-3113 ENSSDSTVIG
+3113 
-3123 TVTATDP
+3123 
-3130 EGKAVTYS
+3130 
-3138 IISGDTNGWFEID
+3138 
-3151 TNTGVITL
+3151 
-3159 TPAGVA
+3159 
-3165 AVANDFEA
+3165 
-3173 LANVHNLVVGAS
+3173 
-3185 DGVNTTTINVKL
+3185 
-3197 TELDV
+3197 
-3202 NEGPEFTPPAGES
+3202 
-3215 SYSFSYNENSSDST
+3215 
-3229 VIGTVTATDP
+3229 
-3239 EGKAVTYSIVSGDT
+3239 
-3253 NGWFE
+3253 
-3258 IDTNTGVITLTPA
+3258 
-3271 GVAAVANDF
+3271 
-3280 EALANVHNLVV
+3280 
-3291 GASDGVNTTTINV
+3291 
-3304 KLTEL
+3304 
-3309 DVNEGPEFTPLAGES
+3309 
-3324 SYSFSY
+3324 
-3330 NENSSDSTVIGTV
+3330 
-3343 TATDPEGKAVTYSI
+3343 
-3357 VSGDTNGWFE
+3357 
-3367 IDTNTGVIT
+3367 
-3376 LTPAGVAAV
+3376 
-3385 ANDFEALANVHNLVV
+3385 
-3400 GASDGVNTTTINV
+3400 
-3413 KLTELDVNEGPEFTP
+3413 
-3428 PAGESSYSFSYNENS
+3428 
-3443 SDSTVIGTVTATD
+3443 
-3456 PEGKAVTYSIVSGD
+3456 
-3470 TNGWFEIDTNTG
+3470 
-3482 VITLTP
+3482 
-3488 AGVAAVANDFEAL
+3488 
-3501 ANVHNLVVGASDG
+3501 
-3514 VNTTT
+3514 
-3519 INVKLTELDVNEG
+3519 
-3532 PEFTPP
+3532 
-3538 AGESSY
+3538 
-3544 SFSYNENSSDSTVI
+3544 
-3558 GTVTATDPEGKAVT
+3558 
-3572 YSIVSGDTNGWF
+3572 
-3584 EIDTNTGVITLTPAG
+3584 
-3599 VAAVANDFEALANVH
+3599 
-3614 NLVVG
+3614 
-3619 ASDGVNTTTINVKL
+3619 
-3633 TELDVNEG
+3633 
-3641 PEFTPPA
+3641 
-3648 GESSY
+3648 
-3653 SFSYNENSS
+3653 
-3662 DSTVIGTVTATDPE
+3662 
-3676 GKAVTYSI
+3676 
-3684 VSGDTNGWF
+3684 
-3693 EIDTNTGVIT
+3693 
-3703 LTPAGV
+3703 
-3709 AAVANDFEALA
+3709 
-3720 NVHNLVVGASDGV
+3720 
-3733 NTTTINVK
+3733 
-3741 LTELDVNEGPEFT
+3741 
-3754 PPAGESSY
+3754 
-3762 SFSYNENSSDSTVIG
+3762 
-3777 TVTATDPEGKAVTYS
+3777 
-3792 IVSGDTNGWFEIDTN
+3792 
-3807 TGVITLTP
+3807 
-3815 AGVAAVAN
+3815 
-3823 DFEALA
+3823 
-3829 NVHNLVVGASD
+3829 
-3840 GVNTTTINVKLTELD
+3840 
-3855 VNEGPEFTPPA
+3855 
-3866 GESSYSFSYNENSSD
+3866 
-3881 STVIGT
+3881 
-3887 VTATD
+3887 
-3892 PEGKAVTYSIV
+3892 
-3903 SGDTNGWFEIDT
+3903 
-3915 NTGFITLTPAGVAAV
+3915 
-3930 ANDFEALANVHNLV
+3930 
-3944 VGASDGV
+3944 
-3951 NTTTINVKLTEQNLD
+3951 D

-4234 DIVVDSFTVSGVVA
+4234 DIVADSFTVSGVVA

-4517 DGDGDTSTALLSIN
+4517 DGDTSTALLSIN

-4612 GEVPVITYTTNTG
+4612 GEVPVITYTTHTG

-4664 SDIDSALSVTSFH
+4664 CDIDSALSVTSFH

>member
-56 LVDAEGNAQPITD
+56 LVDAEGNVQPITD

-84 TALDDDLAPAAGGL
+84 TALDDLAPAAGGL
-98 QSSSI
+98 QGSSI

-154 PPVDPEEPVSPI
+154 PPVDPEEPASPI

-184 SVSLSGTTTAETTI
+184 SVSLSGTTAAETTI

-204 DTAVKGVDFNGTSVI
+204 DTATKGVDFNGTSVI

-287 SNGGTDDRPVVSGI
+287 SNGGTDDSPVVNGI

-329 LTLAGE
+329 LTLAGG
-335 SATKNVDFNGTSVSV
+335 SATAGTDFTSSEVT
-350 IINGVSKPVS
+350 ITYQ
-360 VNDDGTFS
+360 DGTTQTVAVNGDGSFE
-368 VDVPANTTTFSVS
+368 VAIPAGDTTFSIS
-381 VETTDDDVYEGSE
+381 VQTTDD
-394 SFTLSG
+394 
-400 YTESQTSANEVTGT
+400 N
-414 ATITDD
+414 
-420 GSVTPPGGTADDD
+420 
-433 RPSVSTISSPTVSEG
+433 
-448 DSATFDV
+448 
-455 SLSNASTTATTV
+455 
-467 TLTLAGE
+467 
-474 SATKNVDFNG
+474 
-484 TSVSVIINGV
+484 
-494 SKPVSVNDDG
+494 
-504 TFSVDVP
+504 
-511 ANTTTFSVSV
+511 
-521 ETTDDDVYEGSESF
+521 
-535 TLSGYTESQTSANE
+535 
-549 VTGTATITDDGSV
+549 
-562 TPPGG
+562 
-567 TADDDRPSV
+567 
-576 STISSPTVSEGDS
+576 
-589 ATFDVSLSNVS
+589 
-600 TTATT
+600 
-605 VTLTLAGESAT
+605 
-616 KNVDFNGT
+616 
-624 SVSVIINGVSKPVSV
+624 
-639 NDDGTFSVDVPA
+639 
-651 NTTTFSVSVETTD
+651 
-664 DDVYE
+664 VYE

-678 KTETQEKAI
+678 KTATQGTAI
-687 TGTGTILDSDNPPK
+687 TTTGTIVDNDEVPTIKSIGTGDVTATEGDALIFTVKLSNVSSTSTSFDFLLQDGTATSDDYGAASFSNGVTYDASTGKITVPTGVTSFTVNVPTTNDSIEEADETVKLTIGGKEVIGTIVDNDNAPVIDDATVNNLSESIANGTEVYDVHEARTGNDTDLDGEALQYTFVHSNNTRSTTSEDGAFSIDPGAGKITVLDTTKLDYESATSIVLKVETTDGVNKDTADITLNLTNVNDSDTVFTKESETFNYAEGTAAGVTLGKVTATDADGDSISYSIAQEHNVYAADDVNKERPFYQVDANGNVSLTEAGEKAFTNDYESGRNTHTITVTATGTDGSGADTTDTIEVTLNETNIDDNAPK
-701 FDNTTDGE
+701 FEGTTDGE
-709 YSFSYNENSSDST
+709 YSFSYDENSAADT
-722 VIGTVTATDPEG
+722 VLGTVKATDADKET
-734 KAVTYSIVSGD
+734 VTYSIKSGND
-745 TNGWFEID
+745 NGWFAID
-753 TNTGVITLTPAGV
+753 ATTGVITLTAKGAE
-766 AAVANDFEA
+766 AAANDFEA

-780 NLVVGASDGVNTTTI
+780 SLVVTATEDAGLGGVKTTDIT
-795 NVKLTELDVN
+795 VKLNEQNLDDN
-805 EGPEFTP
+805 APKFEGTTD
-812 PAGES
+812 GE
-817 SYSFSYNEN
+817 YSFSYDEN
-826 SSDSTVIGTVTATDP
+826 SAADTVLGTVKATDADK
-841 EGKAVTY
+841 ETVTY
-848 SIISGDTNGW
+848 SIKSGNDNGW
-858 FEIDTNTGVITLTPA
+858 FAIDATTGVITLTA
-873 GVAAVANDFEA
+873 KGAEAAANDFEA
-884 LANVHNLVVGA
+884 LANVHSLVVTATEDAGLG
-895 SDGVNTTTINVK
+895 GVKTTDITVK
-907 LTELDVNEGP
+907 LNEQNLDDNAPKFEG
-917 EFTPPAGESSYSF
+917 TTDGEYSF
-930 SYNENSS
+930 SYDENSAA
-937 DSTVIGTVTATD
+937 DTVLGTVKATD
-949 PEGKAV
+949 ADKETV
-955 TYSIVSGDTNGWF
+955 TYSIKSGNDNGWF
-968 EIDTNTGV
+968 AIDATTGV
-976 ITLTPAGV
+976 ITLTAKGAE
-984 AAVANDFEA
+984 AAANDFEA
-993 LANVHNLVVG
+993 LANVHSLVVTATEDAG
-1003 ASDGV
+1003 LGGV
-1008 NTTTI
+1008 KTTDI
-1013 NVKLTELDVNEGPEF
+1013 IVKLNEQNLDDNAPKFEG
-1028 TPLAGESSYSFSYNE
+1028 TTDGEYSFSYDE
-1043 NSSDSTVIGTVT
+1043 NSAADTVLGTVK
-1055 ATDPEGKAVTYSIVS
+1055 ATDADKETVTYSIKS
-1070 GDTNGWFEIDTNT
+1070 GNDNGWFAIDATT

-1088 TPAGVAAVAN
+1088 TAKGAEAAAN

-1103 ANVHNLVVGA
+1103 ANVHSLVVTATEDAGLG
-1113 SDGVNTTTINVKLT
+1113 GVKTTDITVKLN
-1127 ELDVNEGPEF
+1127 EQNLDDNAPKFEG
-1137 TPPAGESSYSFS
+1137 TTDGEYSFS
-1149 YNENSSDSTVIGTVT
+1149 YDENSAADTVLGTVK
-1164 ATDPEGKAVTYSIVS
+1164 ATDADKETVTYSIKS
-1179 GDTNGWF
+1179 GNDNGWF
-1186 EIDTNTGFI
+1186 AIDATTGVI
-1195 TLTPAG
+1195 TLTAKG
-1201 VAAVANDFE
+1201 AEAAANDFE
-1210 ALANVHNLVVG
+1210 ALANVHSLVVTATEDAG
-1221 ASDGVNTT
+1221 LGGVKTT
-1229 TINVKLT
+1229 DITVKLS
-1236 ELDVNE
+1236 EQNLDDNAPKFE
-1242 GPEFTPPA
+1242 GTTD
-1250 GESSYSFSYNE
+1250 GEYSFSYDE
-1261 NSSDSTVIGT
+1261 NSAADTVLGT
-1271 VTATDPEGKA
+1271 VKATDADKET

-1286 VSGDTNGWFE
+1286 KSGNDNGWFA
-1296 IDTNTG
+1296 IDATTG
-1302 VITLTPAGVAA
+1302 VITLTAKGAEAA
-1313 VANDFEALANVHNLV
+1313 ANDFEALANVHSLV
-1328 VGASDGVN
+1328 VTATEDAGLGGVK
-1336 TTTINVKLTEL
+1336 TTDITVKLNEQNL
-1347 DVNEGPE
+1347 DDNAPKFEG
-1354 FTPPAG
+1354 TTDG
-1360 ESSYSF
+1360 EYSF
-1366 SYNENS
+1366 SYDENS
-1372 SDSTVIGTVTA
+1372 AADTVLGTVKA
-1383 TDPEG
+1383 TDADKET
-1388 KAVTYSIVSGDTN
+1388 VTYSIKSGNDN
-1401 GWFEIDTNTGVIT
+1401 GWFAIDATTGVIT
-1414 LTPAGVAAVAN
+1414 LTAKGAEAAAN
-1425 DFEALANVHN
+1425 DFEALANVHS
-1435 LVVGASDGVNTTTI
+1435 LV
-1449 NVKLT
+1449 
-1454 ELDVNEGP
+1454 
-1462 EFTPPAGESSYSF
+1462 
-1475 SYNENSSDSTVIGTV
+1475 V
-1490 TATDPE
+1490 TATEDA
-1496 GKAVTYSIIS
+1496 GL
-1506 GDTNGWF
+1506 G
-1513 EIDTNTG
+1513 G
-1520 VITLTPAGVAA
+1520 VKTTDIT
-1531 VANDFEALANVH
+1531 
-1543 NLVVGAS
+1543 
-1550 DGVNTTTINVKL
+1550 VKL
-1562 TELDVN
+1562 N
-1568 EGPEFT
+1568 
-1574 PPAGESSYSFSY
+1574 
-1586 NENSSDSTVIGTVT
+1586 
-1600 ATDPEGK
+1600 
-1607 AVTYSIVSGDTN
+1607 
-1619 GWFEIDTNT
+1619 
-1628 GVITLTPAGVA
+1628 
-1639 AVANDF
+1639 
-1645 EALAN
+1645 
-1650 VHNLVV
+1650 
-1656 GASDG
+1656 
-1661 VNTTTINVKLTEL
+1661 
-1674 DVNEGPEFT
+1674 
-1683 PLAGESSYSFSY
+1683 
-1695 NENSSDSTVIGTVTA
+1695 
-1710 TDPEG
+1710 
-1715 KAVTY
+1715 
-1720 SIVSGDTNG
+1720 
-1729 WFEIDTN
+1729 
-1736 TGVITLTPAGVAAVA
+1736 
-1751 NDFEALANVHNL
+1751 
-1763 VVGASDGVNTT
+1763 
-1774 TINVKLTELDVNEG
+1774 
-1788 PEFTPPAGESSYSF
+1788 
-1802 SYNENSSDS
+1802 
-1811 TVIGTV
+1811 
-1817 TATDPEGKAVTYSI
+1817 
-1831 VSGDT
+1831 
-1836 NGWFEIDTNTG
+1836 
-1847 VITLTP
+1847 
-1853 AGVAAVA
+1853 
-1860 NDFEALAN
+1860 
-1868 VHNLVV
+1868 
-1874 GASDGVNTTTINV
+1874 
-1887 KLTELDVNEGPEFTP
+1887 
-1902 PAGESSYSFS
+1902 
-1912 YNENSSDSTVIGTV
+1912 
-1926 TATDPEGKA
+1926 
-1935 VTYSIV
+1935 
-1941 SGDTNGW
+1941 
-1948 FEIDTNTGVITL
+1948 
-1960 TPAGVAAVANDFEAL
+1960 
-1975 ANVHNLVVG
+1975 
-1984 ASDGVNTTTINV
+1984 
-1996 KLTELD
+1996 
-2002 VNEGPEFTPPAGE
+2002 
-2015 SSYSFSYNENSS
+2015 
-2027 DSTVIGTVTATD
+2027 
-2039 PEGKAVTYSIISGD
+2039 
-2053 TNGWFEI
+2053 
-2060 DTNTGVITLTP
+2060 
-2071 AGVAAVAN
+2071 
-2079 DFEALANVHNLVV
+2079 
-2092 GASDGVNTTTINV
+2092 
-2105 KLTELDVNEGPEF
+2105 
-2118 TPPAGESSYSFSYNE
+2118 
-2133 NSSDSTVIGTV
+2133 
-2144 TATDPEGK
+2144 
-2152 AVTYSIVSGDTNGW
+2152 
-2166 FEIDTN
+2166 
-2172 TGVIT
+2172 
-2177 LTPAG
+2177 
-2182 VAAVANDFEALAN
+2182 
-2195 VHNLVV
+2195 
-2201 GASDGVNT
+2201 
-2209 TTINVKLTELDVNE
+2209 
-2223 GPEFTPLAGES
+2223 
-2234 SYSFSYNENSSDS
+2234 
-2247 TVIGTVTATD
+2247 
-2257 PEGKAVTYSIV
+2257 
-2268 SGDTNGWFEIDTNTG
+2268 
-2283 VITLTPAGVAAVAND
+2283 
-2298 FEALANVHN
+2298 
-2307 LVVGASDGV
+2307 
-2316 NTTTINV
+2316 
-2323 KLTELD
+2323 
-2329 VNEGPEFTPPA
+2329 
-2340 GESSYSFSYNE
+2340 
-2351 NSSDSTVIGTVTAT
+2351 
-2365 DPEGKAVTYS
+2365 
-2375 IVSGDTNGWFEIDT
+2375 
-2389 NTGVITLTPA
+2389 
-2399 GVAAVAN
+2399 
-2406 DFEAL
+2406 
-2411 ANVHNLVVGA
+2411 
-2421 SDGVNTTTINVKL
+2421 
-2434 TELDVNEGPEF
+2434 
-2445 TPPAGESSYSFS
+2445 
-2457 YNENSS
+2457 
-2463 DSTVI
+2463 
-2468 GTVTATDPEGKA
+2468 
-2480 VTYSIVSGDTNG
+2480 
-2492 WFEIDT
+2492 
-2498 NTGVITLTP
+2498 
-2507 AGVAAVANDFEA
+2507 
-2519 LANVHNLVV
+2519 
-2528 GASDG
+2528 
-2533 VNTTTIN
+2533 
-2540 VKLTE
+2540 
-2545 LDVNEGPEFT
+2545 
-2555 PPAGE
+2555 
-2560 SSYSFSYNENSS
+2560 
-2572 DSTVIGT
+2572 
-2579 VTATD
+2579 
-2584 PEGKAVTYSIVSG
+2584 
-2597 DTNGW
+2597 
-2602 FEIDTNTGVIT
+2602 
-2613 LTPAGVAAVAN
+2613 
-2624 DFEALANVHNLVVGA
+2624 
-2639 SDGVNTTTINVKLT
+2639 
-2653 ELDVNEGPEFTPPA
+2653 
-2667 GESSYSFS
+2667 
-2675 YNENSSDSTVIGT
+2675 
-2688 VTATDPEGKAVTYSI
+2688 
-2703 VSGDTNGWFEI
+2703 
-2714 DTNTGFITLTPAG
+2714 
-2727 VAAVANDF
+2727 
-2735 EALANVHN
+2735 
-2743 LVVGAS
+2743 
-2749 DGVNTTTINVK
+2749 
-2760 LTELD
+2760 
-2765 VNEGPEFTPPAGE
+2765 
-2778 SSYSFSY
+2778 
-2785 NENSSDSTVIGTVT
+2785 
-2799 ATDPEGKAV
+2799 
-2808 TYSIVSGDTNGWFE
+2808 
-2822 IDTNTG
+2822 
-2828 VITLTPAGVAAVAND
+2828 
-2843 FEALANV
+2843 
-2850 HNLVVGASDGVNTTT
+2850 
-2865 INVKLTE
+2865 
-2872 LDVNEGP
+2872 
-2879 EFTPPAGESSYS
+2879 
-2891 FSYNEN
+2891 
-2897 SSDSTVIGTVTATDP
+2897 
-2912 EGKAVT
+2912 
-2918 YSIVSGDTNGWFE
+2918 
-2931 IDTNTGV
+2931 
-2938 ITLTPAGVAAVAND
+2938 
-2952 FEALANVHNL
+2952 
-2962 VVGASDGVNTTTIN
+2962 
-2976 VKLTELDVNEGPE
+2976 
-2989 FTPPAGES
+2989 
-2997 SYSFSYN
+2997 
-3004 ENSSDSTVIGTVT
+3004 
-3017 ATDPEGKA
+3017 
-3025 VTYSIVSGDTNGWFE
+3025 
-3040 IDTNTGVITL
+3040 
-3050 TPAGVAAVAN
+3050 
-3060 DFEALANVH
+3060 
-3069 NLVVGASDGVNTTT
+3069 
-3083 INVKL
+3083 
-3088 TELDVNEGPEF
+3088 
-3099 TPPAGESSYSFSYN
+3099 
-3113 ENSSDSTVIG
+3113 
-3123 TVTATDP
+3123 
-3130 EGKAVTYS
+3130 
-3138 IISGDTNGWFEID
+3138 
-3151 TNTGVITL
+3151 
-3159 TPAGVA
+3159 
-3165 AVANDFEA
+3165 
-3173 LANVHNLVVGAS
+3173 
-3185 DGVNTTTINVKL
+3185 
-3197 TELDV
+3197 
-3202 NEGPEFTPPAGES
+3202 
-3215 SYSFSYNENSSDST
+3215 
-3229 VIGTVTATDP
+3229 
-3239 EGKAVTYSIVSGDT
+3239 
-3253 NGWFE
+3253 
-3258 IDTNTGVITLTPA
+3258 
-3271 GVAAVANDF
+3271 
-3280 EALANVHNLVV
+3280 
-3291 GASDGVNTTTINV
+3291 
-3304 KLTEL
+3304 
-3309 DVNEGPEFTPLAGES
+3309 
-3324 SYSFSY
+3324 
-3330 NENSSDSTVIGTV
+3330 
-3343 TATDPEGKAVTYSI
+3343 
-3357 VSGDTNGWFE
+3357 
-3367 IDTNTGVIT
+3367 
-3376 LTPAGVAAV
+3376 
-3385 ANDFEALANVHNLVV
+3385 
-3400 GASDGVNTTTINV
+3400 
-3413 KLTELDVNEGPEFTP
+3413 
-3428 PAGESSYSFSYNENS
+3428 
-3443 SDSTVIGTVTATD
+3443 
-3456 PEGKAVTYSIVSGD
+3456 
-3470 TNGWFEIDTNTG
+3470 
-3482 VITLTP
+3482 
-3488 AGVAAVANDFEAL
+3488 
-3501 ANVHNLVVGASDG
+3501 
-3514 VNTTT
+3514 
-3519 INVKLTELDVNEG
+3519 
-3532 PEFTPP
+3532 
-3538 AGESSY
+3538 
-3544 SFSYNENSSDSTVI
+3544 
-3558 GTVTATDPEGKAVT
+3558 
-3572 YSIVSGDTNGWF
+3572 
-3584 EIDTNTGVITLTPAG
+3584 
-3599 VAAVANDFEALANVH
+3599 
-3614 NLVVG
+3614 
-3619 ASDGVNTTTINVKL
+3619 
-3633 TELDVNEG
+3633 
-3641 PEFTPPA
+3641 
-3648 GESSY
+3648 
-3653 SFSYNENSS
+3653 
-3662 DSTVIGTVTATDPE
+3662 
-3676 GKAVTYSI
+3676 
-3684 VSGDTNGWF
+3684 
-3693 EIDTNTGVIT
+3693 
-3703 LTPAGV
+3703 
-3709 AAVANDFEALA
+3709 
-3720 NVHNLVVGASDGV
+3720 
-3733 NTTTINVK
+3733 
-3741 LTELDVNEGPEFT
+3741 
-3754 PPAGESSY
+3754 
-3762 SFSYNENSSDSTVIG
+3762 
-3777 TVTATDPEGKAVTYS
+3777 
-3792 IVSGDTNGWFEIDTN
+3792 
-3807 TGVITLTP
+3807 
-3815 AGVAAVAN
+3815 
-3823 DFEALA
+3823 
-3829 NVHNLVVGASD
+3829 
-3840 GVNTTTINVKLTELD
+3840 
-3855 VNEGPEFTPPA
+3855 
-3866 GESSYSFSYNENSSD
+3866 
-3881 STVIGT
+3881 
-3887 VTATD
+3887 
-3892 PEGKAVTYSIV
+3892 
-3903 SGDTNGWFEIDT
+3903 
-3915 NTGFITLTPAGVAAV
+3915 
-3930 ANDFEALANVHNLV
+3930 
-3944 VGASDGV
+3944 
-3951 NTTTINVKLTEQNLD
+3951 EQNLD

-4234 DIVVDSFTVSGVVA
+4234 DIVADSFTVSGVVA

-4612 GEVPVITYTTNTG
+4612 GEVPVITYTTHTG

-4664 SDIDSALSVTSFH
+4664 CDIDSALSVTSFH

>member
-1 MLSLTNLAANQ
+1 MGIHALLSLTNLAANQ

-56 LVDAEGNAQPITD
+56 LVDAEGNVQPITD

-84 TALDDDLAPAAGGL
+84 TALDDLAPAAGGL
-98 QSSSI
+98 QGSSI

-154 PPVDPEEPVSPI
+154 PPVDPEEPASPI

-184 SVSLSGTTTAETTI
+184 SVSLSGTTAAETTI

-204 DTAVKGVDFNGTSVI
+204 DTATKGVDFNGTSVI

-287 SNGGTDDRPVVSGI
+287 SNGGTDDSPVVNGI

-329 LTLAGE
+329 LTLAGG
-335 SATKNVDFNGTSVSV
+335 SATAGTDFTSSEVT
-350 IINGVSKPVS
+350 ITYQ
-360 VNDDGTFS
+360 DGTTQTVAVNGDGSFE
-368 VDVPANTTTFSVS
+368 VAIPAGDTTFSIS
-381 VETTDDDVYEGSE
+381 VQTTDD
-394 SFTLSG
+394 
-400 YTESQTSANEVTGT
+400 N
-414 ATITDD
+414 
-420 GSVTPPGGTADDD
+420 
-433 RPSVSTISSPTVSEG
+433 
-448 DSATFDV
+448 
-455 SLSNASTTATTV
+455 
-467 TLTLAGE
+467 
-474 SATKNVDFNG
+474 
-484 TSVSVIINGV
+484 
-494 SKPVSVNDDG
+494 
-504 TFSVDVP
+504 
-511 ANTTTFSVSV
+511 
-521 ETTDDDVYEGSESF
+521 
-535 TLSGYTESQTSANE
+535 
-549 VTGTATITDDGSV
+549 
-562 TPPGG
+562 
-567 TADDDRPSV
+567 
-576 STISSPTVSEGDS
+576 
-589 ATFDVSLSNVS
+589 
-600 TTATT
+600 
-605 VTLTLAGESAT
+605 
-616 KNVDFNGT
+616 
-624 SVSVIINGVSKPVSV
+624 
-639 NDDGTFSVDVPA
+639 
-651 NTTTFSVSVETTD
+651 
-664 DDVYE
+664 VYE

-678 KTETQEKAI
+678 KTATQGTAI
-687 TGTGTILDSDNPPK
+687 TTTGTIVDNDEVPTIKSIGTGDVTATEGDALIFTVKLSNVSSTSTSFDFLLQDGTATSDDYGAASFSNGVTYDASTGKITVPTGVTSFTVNVPTTNDSIEEADETVKLTIGGKEVIGTIVDNDNAPIIDDATVNNLSESIANGTEVYDVHEARTGNDTDLDGEALQYTFVHSNNTRSTTSEDGAFSIDPGTGKITVLDTTKLDYESATSIVLKVETTDGVNKDTADITLNLTNVNDSDTVFTKESETFNYAEGTAAGVTLGKVTATDADGDSISYSIAQEHNVYAADDVNKERPFYQVDANGNVSLTEAGEKAFTNDYESGRNTHTITVTATGTDGSGADTTDTIEVTLNETNIDDNAPK
-701 FDNTTDGE
+701 FEGTTDGE
-709 YSFSYNENSSDST
+709 YSFSYDENSAADT
-722 VIGTVTATDPEG
+722 VLGTVKATDADKET
-734 KAVTYSIVSGD
+734 VTYSIKSGND
-745 TNGWFEID
+745 NGWVAID
-753 TNTGVITLTPAGV
+753 ATTGVITLTAKGAE
-766 AAVANDFEA
+766 AAANDFEA

-780 NLVVGASDGVNTTTI
+780 SLV
-795 NVKLTELDVN
+795 
-805 EGPEFTP
+805 
-812 PAGES
+812 
-817 SYSFSYNEN
+817 
-826 SSDSTVIGTVTATDP
+826 VTATEDA
-841 EGKAVTY
+841 GL
-848 SIISGDTNGW
+848 G
-858 FEIDTNTGVITLTPA
+858 GVKTTDIT
-873 GVAAVANDFEA
+873 
-884 LANVHNLVVGA
+884 
-895 SDGVNTTTINVK
+895 VK
-907 LTELDVNEGP
+907 LN
-917 EFTPPAGESSYSF
+917 
-930 SYNENSS
+930 
-937 DSTVIGTVTATD
+937 
-949 PEGKAV
+949 
-955 TYSIVSGDTNGWF
+955 
-968 EIDTNTGV
+968 
-976 ITLTPAGV
+976 
-984 AAVANDFEA
+984 
-993 LANVHNLVVG
+993 
-1003 ASDGV
+1003 
-1008 NTTTI
+1008 
-1013 NVKLTELDVNEGPEF
+1013 
-1028 TPLAGESSYSFSYNE
+1028 
-1043 NSSDSTVIGTVT
+1043 
-1055 ATDPEGKAVTYSIVS
+1055 
-1070 GDTNGWFEIDTNT
+1070 
-1083 GVITL
+1083 
-1088 TPAGVAAVAN
+1088 
-1098 DFEAL
+1098 
-1103 ANVHNLVVGA
+1103 
-1113 SDGVNTTTINVKLT
+1113 
-1127 ELDVNEGPEF
+1127 
-1137 TPPAGESSYSFS
+1137 
-1149 YNENSSDSTVIGTVT
+1149 
-1164 ATDPEGKAVTYSIVS
+1164 
-1179 GDTNGWF
+1179 
-1186 EIDTNTGFI
+1186 
-1195 TLTPAG
+1195 
-1201 VAAVANDFE
+1201 
-1210 ALANVHNLVVG
+1210 
-1221 ASDGVNTT
+1221 
-1229 TINVKLT
+1229 
-1236 ELDVNE
+1236 
-1242 GPEFTPPA
+1242 
-1250 GESSYSFSYNE
+1250 
-1261 NSSDSTVIGT
+1261 
-1271 VTATDPEGKA
+1271 
-1281 VTYSI
+1281 
-1286 VSGDTNGWFE
+1286 
-1296 IDTNTG
+1296 
-1302 VITLTPAGVAA
+1302 
-1313 VANDFEALANVHNLV
+1313 
-1328 VGASDGVN
+1328 
-1336 TTTINVKLTEL
+1336 
-1347 DVNEGPE
+1347 
-1354 FTPPAG
+1354 
-1360 ESSYSF
+1360 
-1366 SYNENS
+1366 
-1372 SDSTVIGTVTA
+1372 
-1383 TDPEG
+1383 
-1388 KAVTYSIVSGDTN
+1388 
-1401 GWFEIDTNTGVIT
+1401 
-1414 LTPAGVAAVAN
+1414 
-1425 DFEALANVHN
+1425 
-1435 LVVGASDGVNTTTI
+1435 
-1449 NVKLT
+1449 
-1454 ELDVNEGP
+1454 
-1462 EFTPPAGESSYSF
+1462 
-1475 SYNENSSDSTVIGTV
+1475 
-1490 TATDPE
+1490 
-1496 GKAVTYSIIS
+1496 
-1506 GDTNGWF
+1506 
-1513 EIDTNTG
+1513 
-1520 VITLTPAGVAA
+1520 
-1531 VANDFEALANVH
+1531 
-1543 NLVVGAS
+1543 
-1550 DGVNTTTINVKL
+1550 
-1562 TELDVN
+1562 
-1568 EGPEFT
+1568 
-1574 PPAGESSYSFSY
+1574 
-1586 NENSSDSTVIGTVT
+1586 
-1600 ATDPEGK
+1600 
-1607 AVTYSIVSGDTN
+1607 
-1619 GWFEIDTNT
+1619 
-1628 GVITLTPAGVA
+1628 
-1639 AVANDF
+1639 
-1645 EALAN
+1645 
-1650 VHNLVV
+1650 
-1656 GASDG
+1656 
-1661 VNTTTINVKLTEL
+1661 
-1674 DVNEGPEFT
+1674 
-1683 PLAGESSYSFSY
+1683 
-1695 NENSSDSTVIGTVTA
+1695 
-1710 TDPEG
+1710 
-1715 KAVTY
+1715 
-1720 SIVSGDTNG
+1720 
-1729 WFEIDTN
+1729 
-1736 TGVITLTPAGVAAVA
+1736 
-1751 NDFEALANVHNL
+1751 
-1763 VVGASDGVNTT
+1763 
-1774 TINVKLTELDVNEG
+1774 
-1788 PEFTPPAGESSYSF
+1788 
-1802 SYNENSSDS
+1802 
-1811 TVIGTV
+1811 
-1817 TATDPEGKAVTYSI
+1817 
-1831 VSGDT
+1831 
-1836 NGWFEIDTNTG
+1836 
-1847 VITLTP
+1847 
-1853 AGVAAVA
+1853 
-1860 NDFEALAN
+1860 
-1868 VHNLVV
+1868 
-1874 GASDGVNTTTINV
+1874 
-1887 KLTELDVNEGPEFTP
+1887 
-1902 PAGESSYSFS
+1902 
-1912 YNENSSDSTVIGTV
+1912 
-1926 TATDPEGKA
+1926 
-1935 VTYSIV
+1935 
-1941 SGDTNGW
+1941 
-1948 FEIDTNTGVITL
+1948 
-1960 TPAGVAAVANDFEAL
+1960 
-1975 ANVHNLVVG
+1975 
-1984 ASDGVNTTTINV
+1984 
-1996 KLTELD
+1996 
-2002 VNEGPEFTPPAGE
+2002 
-2015 SSYSFSYNENSS
+2015 
-2027 DSTVIGTVTATD
+2027 
-2039 PEGKAVTYSIISGD
+2039 
-2053 TNGWFEI
+2053 
-2060 DTNTGVITLTP
+2060 
-2071 AGVAAVAN
+2071 
-2079 DFEALANVHNLVV
+2079 
-2092 GASDGVNTTTINV
+2092 
-2105 KLTELDVNEGPEF
+2105 
-2118 TPPAGESSYSFSYNE
+2118 
-2133 NSSDSTVIGTV
+2133 
-2144 TATDPEGK
+2144 
-2152 AVTYSIVSGDTNGW
+2152 
-2166 FEIDTN
+2166 
-2172 TGVIT
+2172 
-2177 LTPAG
+2177 
-2182 VAAVANDFEALAN
+2182 
-2195 VHNLVV
+2195 
-2201 GASDGVNT
+2201 
-2209 TTINVKLTELDVNE
+2209 
-2223 GPEFTPLAGES
+2223 
-2234 SYSFSYNENSSDS
+2234 
-2247 TVIGTVTATD
+2247 
-2257 PEGKAVTYSIV
+2257 
-2268 SGDTNGWFEIDTNTG
+2268 
-2283 VITLTPAGVAAVAND
+2283 
-2298 FEALANVHN
+2298 
-2307 LVVGASDGV
+2307 
-2316 NTTTINV
+2316 
-2323 KLTELD
+2323 
-2329 VNEGPEFTPPA
+2329 
-2340 GESSYSFSYNE
+2340 
-2351 NSSDSTVIGTVTAT
+2351 
-2365 DPEGKAVTYS
+2365 
-2375 IVSGDTNGWFEIDT
+2375 
-2389 NTGVITLTPA
+2389 
-2399 GVAAVAN
+2399 
-2406 DFEAL
+2406 
-2411 ANVHNLVVGA
+2411 
-2421 SDGVNTTTINVKL
+2421 
-2434 TELDVNEGPEF
+2434 
-2445 TPPAGESSYSFS
+2445 
-2457 YNENSS
+2457 
-2463 DSTVI
+2463 
-2468 GTVTATDPEGKA
+2468 
-2480 VTYSIVSGDTNG
+2480 
-2492 WFEIDT
+2492 
-2498 NTGVITLTP
+2498 
-2507 AGVAAVANDFEA
+2507 
-2519 LANVHNLVV
+2519 
-2528 GASDG
+2528 
-2533 VNTTTIN
+2533 
-2540 VKLTE
+2540 
-2545 LDVNEGPEFT
+2545 
-2555 PPAGE
+2555 
-2560 SSYSFSYNENSS
+2560 
-2572 DSTVIGT
+2572 
-2579 VTATD
+2579 
-2584 PEGKAVTYSIVSG
+2584 
-2597 DTNGW
+2597 
-2602 FEIDTNTGVIT
+2602 
-2613 LTPAGVAAVAN
+2613 
-2624 DFEALANVHNLVVGA
+2624 
-2639 SDGVNTTTINVKLT
+2639 
-2653 ELDVNEGPEFTPPA
+2653 
-2667 GESSYSFS
+2667 
-2675 YNENSSDSTVIGT
+2675 
-2688 VTATDPEGKAVTYSI
+2688 
-2703 VSGDTNGWFEI
+2703 
-2714 DTNTGFITLTPAG
+2714 
-2727 VAAVANDF
+2727 
-2735 EALANVHN
+2735 
-2743 LVVGAS
+2743 
-2749 DGVNTTTINVK
+2749 
-2760 LTELD
+2760 
-2765 VNEGPEFTPPAGE
+2765 
-2778 SSYSFSY
+2778 
-2785 NENSSDSTVIGTVT
+2785 
-2799 ATDPEGKAV
+2799 
-2808 TYSIVSGDTNGWFE
+2808 
-2822 IDTNTG
+2822 
-2828 VITLTPAGVAAVAND
+2828 
-2843 FEALANV
+2843 
-2850 HNLVVGASDGVNTTT
+2850 
-2865 INVKLTE
+2865 
-2872 LDVNEGP
+2872 
-2879 EFTPPAGESSYS
+2879 
-2891 FSYNEN
+2891 
-2897 SSDSTVIGTVTATDP
+2897 
-2912 EGKAVT
+2912 
-2918 YSIVSGDTNGWFE
+2918 
-2931 IDTNTGV
+2931 
-2938 ITLTPAGVAAVAND
+2938 
-2952 FEALANVHNL
+2952 
-2962 VVGASDGVNTTTIN
+2962 
-2976 VKLTELDVNEGPE
+2976 
-2989 FTPPAGES
+2989 
-2997 SYSFSYN
+2997 
-3004 ENSSDSTVIGTVT
+3004 
-3017 ATDPEGKA
+3017 
-3025 VTYSIVSGDTNGWFE
+3025 
-3040 IDTNTGVITL
+3040 
-3050 TPAGVAAVAN
+3050 
-3060 DFEALANVH
+3060 
-3069 NLVVGASDGVNTTT
+3069 
-3083 INVKL
+3083 
-3088 TELDVNEGPEF
+3088 
-3099 TPPAGESSYSFSYN
+3099 
-3113 ENSSDSTVIG
+3113 
-3123 TVTATDP
+3123 
-3130 EGKAVTYS
+3130 
-3138 IISGDTNGWFEID
+3138 
-3151 TNTGVITL
+3151 
-3159 TPAGVA
+3159 
-3165 AVANDFEA
+3165 
-3173 LANVHNLVVGAS
+3173 
-3185 DGVNTTTINVKL
+3185 
-3197 TELDV
+3197 
-3202 NEGPEFTPPAGES
+3202 
-3215 SYSFSYNENSSDST
+3215 
-3229 VIGTVTATDP
+3229 
-3239 EGKAVTYSIVSGDT
+3239 
-3253 NGWFE
+3253 
-3258 IDTNTGVITLTPA
+3258 
-3271 GVAAVANDF
+3271 
-3280 EALANVHNLVV
+3280 
-3291 GASDGVNTTTINV
+3291 
-3304 KLTEL
+3304 
-3309 DVNEGPEFTPLAGES
+3309 
-3324 SYSFSY
+3324 
-3330 NENSSDSTVIGTV
+3330 
-3343 TATDPEGKAVTYSI
+3343 
-3357 VSGDTNGWFE
+3357 
-3367 IDTNTGVIT
+3367 
-3376 LTPAGVAAV
+3376 
-3385 ANDFEALANVHNLVV
+3385 
-3400 GASDGVNTTTINV
+3400 
-3413 KLTELDVNEGPEFTP
+3413 
-3428 PAGESSYSFSYNENS
+3428 
-3443 SDSTVIGTVTATD
+3443 
-3456 PEGKAVTYSIVSGD
+3456 
-3470 TNGWFEIDTNTG
+3470 
-3482 VITLTP
+3482 
-3488 AGVAAVANDFEAL
+3488 
-3501 ANVHNLVVGASDG
+3501 
-3514 VNTTT
+3514 
-3519 INVKLTELDVNEG
+3519 
-3532 PEFTPP
+3532 
-3538 AGESSY
+3538 
-3544 SFSYNENSSDSTVI
+3544 
-3558 GTVTATDPEGKAVT
+3558 
-3572 YSIVSGDTNGWF
+3572 
-3584 EIDTNTGVITLTPAG
+3584 
-3599 VAAVANDFEALANVH
+3599 
-3614 NLVVG
+3614 
-3619 ASDGVNTTTINVKL
+3619 
-3633 TELDVNEG
+3633 
-3641 PEFTPPA
+3641 
-3648 GESSY
+3648 
-3653 SFSYNENSS
+3653 
-3662 DSTVIGTVTATDPE
+3662 
-3676 GKAVTYSI
+3676 
-3684 VSGDTNGWF
+3684 
-3693 EIDTNTGVIT
+3693 
-3703 LTPAGV
+3703 
-3709 AAVANDFEALA
+3709 
-3720 NVHNLVVGASDGV
+3720 
-3733 NTTTINVK
+3733 
-3741 LTELDVNEGPEFT
+3741 
-3754 PPAGESSY
+3754 
-3762 SFSYNENSSDSTVIG
+3762 
-3777 TVTATDPEGKAVTYS
+3777 
-3792 IVSGDTNGWFEIDTN
+3792 
-3807 TGVITLTP
+3807 
-3815 AGVAAVAN
+3815 
-3823 DFEALA
+3823 
-3829 NVHNLVVGASD
+3829 
-3840 GVNTTTINVKLTELD
+3840 
-3855 VNEGPEFTPPA
+3855 
-3866 GESSYSFSYNENSSD
+3866 
-3881 STVIGT
+3881 
-3887 VTATD
+3887 
-3892 PEGKAVTYSIV
+3892 
-3903 SGDTNGWFEIDT
+3903 
-3915 NTGFITLTPAGVAAV
+3915 
-3930 ANDFEALANVHNLV
+3930 
-3944 VGASDGV
+3944 
-3951 NTTTINVKLTEQNLD
+3951 EQNLD

-4234 DIVVDSFTVSGVVA
+4234 DIVADSFTVSGVVA

-4612 GEVPVITYTTNTG
+4612 GEVPVITYTTHTG

-4664 SDIDSALSVTSFH
+4664 CDIDSALSVTSFH

>member
-1 MLSLTNLAANQ
+1 MGIHALLSLTNLAANQ

-56 LVDAEGNAQPITD
+56 LVDAEGNVQPITD

-84 TALDDDLAPAAGGL
+84 TALDDLAPAAGGL
-98 QSSSI
+98 QGSSI

-154 PPVDPEEPVSPI
+154 PPVDPEEPASPI

-184 SVSLSGTTTAETTI
+184 SVSLSGTTAAETTI

-204 DTAVKGVDFNGTSVI
+204 DTATKGVDFNGTSVI

-287 SNGGTDDRPVVSGI
+287 SNGGTDDSPVVNGI

-329 LTLAGE
+329 LTLAGG
-335 SATKNVDFNGTSVSV
+335 SATAGTDFTSSEVT
-350 IINGVSKPVS
+350 ITYQ
-360 VNDDGTFS
+360 DGTTQTVAVNGDGSFE
-368 VDVPANTTTFSVS
+368 VAIPAGDTTFSIS
-381 VETTDDDVYEGSE
+381 VQTTDD
-394 SFTLSG
+394 
-400 YTESQTSANEVTGT
+400 N
-414 ATITDD
+414 
-420 GSVTPPGGTADDD
+420 
-433 RPSVSTISSPTVSEG
+433 
-448 DSATFDV
+448 
-455 SLSNASTTATTV
+455 
-467 TLTLAGE
+467 
-474 SATKNVDFNG
+474 
-484 TSVSVIINGV
+484 
-494 SKPVSVNDDG
+494 
-504 TFSVDVP
+504 
-511 ANTTTFSVSV
+511 
-521 ETTDDDVYEGSESF
+521 
-535 TLSGYTESQTSANE
+535 
-549 VTGTATITDDGSV
+549 
-562 TPPGG
+562 
-567 TADDDRPSV
+567 
-576 STISSPTVSEGDS
+576 
-589 ATFDVSLSNVS
+589 
-600 TTATT
+600 
-605 VTLTLAGESAT
+605 
-616 KNVDFNGT
+616 
-624 SVSVIINGVSKPVSV
+624 
-639 NDDGTFSVDVPA
+639 
-651 NTTTFSVSVETTD
+651 
-664 DDVYE
+664 VYE

-678 KTETQEKAI
+678 KTATQGTAI
-687 TGTGTILDSDNPPK
+687 TTTGTIVDNDEVPTIKSIGTGDVTATEGDALIFTVKLSNVSSTSTSFDFLLQDGTATSDDYGAASFSNGVTYDASTGKITVPTGVTSFTVNVPTTNDSIEEADETVKLTIGGKEVIGTIVDNDNAPIIDDATVNNLSESIANGTEVYDVHEARTGNDTDLDGEALQYTFVHSNNTRSTTSEDGAFSIDPGTGKITVLDTTKLDYESATSIVLKVETTDGVNKDTADITLNLTNVNDSDTVFTKESETFNYAEGTAAGVTLGKVTATDADGDSISYSIAQEHNVYAADDVNKERPFYQVDANGNVSLTEAGEKAFTNDYESGRNTHTITVTATGTDGSGADTTDTIEVTLNETNIDDNAPK
-701 FDNTTDGE
+701 FEGTTDGE
-709 YSFSYNENSSDST
+709 YSFSYDENSAADT
-722 VIGTVTATDPEG
+722 VLGTVKATDADKET
-734 KAVTYSIVSGD
+734 VTYSIKSGND
-745 TNGWFEID
+745 NGWFAID
-753 TNTGVITLTPAGV
+753 ATTGVITLTAKGAE
-766 AAVANDFEA
+766 AAANDFEA

-780 NLVVGASDGVNTTTI
+780 SLVVTATEDAGLGGVKTTDIT
-795 NVKLTELDVN
+795 VKLNEQNLDDN
-805 EGPEFTP
+805 APKFEGTTD
-812 PAGES
+812 GE
-817 SYSFSYNEN
+817 YSFSYDEN
-826 SSDSTVIGTVTATDP
+826 SAADTVLGTVKATDADK
-841 EGKAVTY
+841 ETVTY
-848 SIISGDTNGW
+848 SIKSGNDNGW
-858 FEIDTNTGVITLTPA
+858 FAIDATTGVITLTA
-873 GVAAVANDFEA
+873 KGAEAAANDFEA
-884 LANVHNLVVGA
+884 LANVHSLVVTATEDAGLG
-895 SDGVNTTTINVK
+895 GVKTTDITVK
-907 LTELDVNEGP
+907 LNEQNLDDNAPKFEG
-917 EFTPPAGESSYSF
+917 TTDGEYSF
-930 SYNENSS
+930 SYDENSAA
-937 DSTVIGTVTATD
+937 DTVLGTVKATD
-949 PEGKAV
+949 ADKETV
-955 TYSIVSGDTNGWF
+955 TYSIKSGNDNGWF
-968 EIDTNTGV
+968 AIDATTGV
-976 ITLTPAGV
+976 ITLTAKGAE
-984 AAVANDFEA
+984 AAANDFEA
-993 LANVHNLVVG
+993 LANVHSLVVTATEDAG
-1003 ASDGV
+1003 LGGV
-1008 NTTTI
+1008 KTTDI
-1013 NVKLTELDVNEGPEF
+1013 IVKLNEQNLDDNAPKFEG
-1028 TPLAGESSYSFSYNE
+1028 TTDGEYSFSYDE
-1043 NSSDSTVIGTVT
+1043 NSAADTVLGTVK
-1055 ATDPEGKAVTYSIVS
+1055 ATDADKETVTYSIKS
-1070 GDTNGWFEIDTNT
+1070 GNDNGWFAIDATT

-1088 TPAGVAAVAN
+1088 TAKGAEAAAN

-1103 ANVHNLVVGA
+1103 ANVHSLVVTATEDAGLG
-1113 SDGVNTTTINVKLT
+1113 GVKTTDITVKLN
-1127 ELDVNEGPEF
+1127 EQNLDDNAPKFEG
-1137 TPPAGESSYSFS
+1137 TTDGEYSFS
-1149 YNENSSDSTVIGTVT
+1149 YDENSAADTVLGTVK
-1164 ATDPEGKAVTYSIVS
+1164 ATDADKETVTYSIKS
-1179 GDTNGWF
+1179 GNDNGWF
-1186 EIDTNTGFI
+1186 AIDATTGVI
-1195 TLTPAG
+1195 TLTAKG
-1201 VAAVANDFE
+1201 AEAAANDFE
-1210 ALANVHNLVVG
+1210 ALANVHSLVVTATEDAG
-1221 ASDGVNTT
+1221 LGGVKTT
-1229 TINVKLT
+1229 DITVKLS
-1236 ELDVNE
+1236 EQNLDDNAPKFE
-1242 GPEFTPPA
+1242 GTTD
-1250 GESSYSFSYNE
+1250 GEYSFSYDE
-1261 NSSDSTVIGT
+1261 NSAADTVLGT
-1271 VTATDPEGKA
+1271 VKATDADKET

-1286 VSGDTNGWFE
+1286 KSGNDNGWFA
-1296 IDTNTG
+1296 IDATTG
-1302 VITLTPAGVAA
+1302 VITLTAKGAEAA
-1313 VANDFEALANVHNLV
+1313 ANDFEALANVHSLV
-1328 VGASDGVN
+1328 VTATEDAGLGGVK
-1336 TTTINVKLTEL
+1336 TTDITVKLNEQNL
-1347 DVNEGPE
+1347 DDNAPKFEG
-1354 FTPPAG
+1354 TTDG
-1360 ESSYSF
+1360 EYSF
-1366 SYNENS
+1366 SYDENS
-1372 SDSTVIGTVTA
+1372 AADTVLGTVKA
-1383 TDPEG
+1383 TDADKET
-1388 KAVTYSIVSGDTN
+1388 VTYSIKSGNDN
-1401 GWFEIDTNTGVIT
+1401 GWFAIDATTGVIT
-1414 LTPAGVAAVAN
+1414 LTAKGAEAAAN
-1425 DFEALANVHN
+1425 DFEALANVHS
-1435 LVVGASDGVNTTTI
+1435 LV
-1449 NVKLT
+1449 
-1454 ELDVNEGP
+1454 
-1462 EFTPPAGESSYSF
+1462 
-1475 SYNENSSDSTVIGTV
+1475 V
-1490 TATDPE
+1490 TATEDA
-1496 GKAVTYSIIS
+1496 GL
-1506 GDTNGWF
+1506 G
-1513 EIDTNTG
+1513 G
-1520 VITLTPAGVAA
+1520 VKTTDIT
-1531 VANDFEALANVH
+1531 
-1543 NLVVGAS
+1543 
-1550 DGVNTTTINVKL
+1550 VKL
-1562 TELDVN
+1562 N
-1568 EGPEFT
+1568 
-1574 PPAGESSYSFSY
+1574 
-1586 NENSSDSTVIGTVT
+1586 
-1600 ATDPEGK
+1600 
-1607 AVTYSIVSGDTN
+1607 
-1619 GWFEIDTNT
+1619 
-1628 GVITLTPAGVA
+1628 
-1639 AVANDF
+1639 
-1645 EALAN
+1645 
-1650 VHNLVV
+1650 
-1656 GASDG
+1656 
-1661 VNTTTINVKLTEL
+1661 
-1674 DVNEGPEFT
+1674 
-1683 PLAGESSYSFSY
+1683 
-1695 NENSSDSTVIGTVTA
+1695 
-1710 TDPEG
+1710 
-1715 KAVTY
+1715 
-1720 SIVSGDTNG
+1720 
-1729 WFEIDTN
+1729 
-1736 TGVITLTPAGVAAVA
+1736 
-1751 NDFEALANVHNL
+1751 
-1763 VVGASDGVNTT
+1763 
-1774 TINVKLTELDVNEG
+1774 
-1788 PEFTPPAGESSYSF
+1788 
-1802 SYNENSSDS
+1802 
-1811 TVIGTV
+1811 
-1817 TATDPEGKAVTYSI
+1817 
-1831 VSGDT
+1831 
-1836 NGWFEIDTNTG
+1836 
-1847 VITLTP
+1847 
-1853 AGVAAVA
+1853 
-1860 NDFEALAN
+1860 
-1868 VHNLVV
+1868 
-1874 GASDGVNTTTINV
+1874 
-1887 KLTELDVNEGPEFTP
+1887 
-1902 PAGESSYSFS
+1902 
-1912 YNENSSDSTVIGTV
+1912 
-1926 TATDPEGKA
+1926 
-1935 VTYSIV
+1935 
-1941 SGDTNGW
+1941 
-1948 FEIDTNTGVITL
+1948 
-1960 TPAGVAAVANDFEAL
+1960 
-1975 ANVHNLVVG
+1975 
-1984 ASDGVNTTTINV
+1984 
-1996 KLTELD
+1996 
-2002 VNEGPEFTPPAGE
+2002 
-2015 SSYSFSYNENSS
+2015 
-2027 DSTVIGTVTATD
+2027 
-2039 PEGKAVTYSIISGD
+2039 
-2053 TNGWFEI
+2053 
-2060 DTNTGVITLTP
+2060 
-2071 AGVAAVAN
+2071 
-2079 DFEALANVHNLVV
+2079 
-2092 GASDGVNTTTINV
+2092 
-2105 KLTELDVNEGPEF
+2105 
-2118 TPPAGESSYSFSYNE
+2118 
-2133 NSSDSTVIGTV
+2133 
-2144 TATDPEGK
+2144 
-2152 AVTYSIVSGDTNGW
+2152 
-2166 FEIDTN
+2166 
-2172 TGVIT
+2172 
-2177 LTPAG
+2177 
-2182 VAAVANDFEALAN
+2182 
-2195 VHNLVV
+2195 
-2201 GASDGVNT
+2201 
-2209 TTINVKLTELDVNE
+2209 
-2223 GPEFTPLAGES
+2223 
-2234 SYSFSYNENSSDS
+2234 
-2247 TVIGTVTATD
+2247 
-2257 PEGKAVTYSIV
+2257 
-2268 SGDTNGWFEIDTNTG
+2268 
-2283 VITLTPAGVAAVAND
+2283 
-2298 FEALANVHN
+2298 
-2307 LVVGASDGV
+2307 
-2316 NTTTINV
+2316 
-2323 KLTELD
+2323 
-2329 VNEGPEFTPPA
+2329 
-2340 GESSYSFSYNE
+2340 
-2351 NSSDSTVIGTVTAT
+2351 
-2365 DPEGKAVTYS
+2365 
-2375 IVSGDTNGWFEIDT
+2375 
-2389 NTGVITLTPA
+2389 
-2399 GVAAVAN
+2399 
-2406 DFEAL
+2406 
-2411 ANVHNLVVGA
+2411 
-2421 SDGVNTTTINVKL
+2421 
-2434 TELDVNEGPEF
+2434 
-2445 TPPAGESSYSFS
+2445 
-2457 YNENSS
+2457 
-2463 DSTVI
+2463 
-2468 GTVTATDPEGKA
+2468 
-2480 VTYSIVSGDTNG
+2480 
-2492 WFEIDT
+2492 
-2498 NTGVITLTP
+2498 
-2507 AGVAAVANDFEA
+2507 
-2519 LANVHNLVV
+2519 
-2528 GASDG
+2528 
-2533 VNTTTIN
+2533 
-2540 VKLTE
+2540 
-2545 LDVNEGPEFT
+2545 
-2555 PPAGE
+2555 
-2560 SSYSFSYNENSS
+2560 
-2572 DSTVIGT
+2572 
-2579 VTATD
+2579 
-2584 PEGKAVTYSIVSG
+2584 
-2597 DTNGW
+2597 
-2602 FEIDTNTGVIT
+2602 
-2613 LTPAGVAAVAN
+2613 
-2624 DFEALANVHNLVVGA
+2624 
-2639 SDGVNTTTINVKLT
+2639 
-2653 ELDVNEGPEFTPPA
+2653 
-2667 GESSYSFS
+2667 
-2675 YNENSSDSTVIGT
+2675 
-2688 VTATDPEGKAVTYSI
+2688 
-2703 VSGDTNGWFEI
+2703 
-2714 DTNTGFITLTPAG
+2714 
-2727 VAAVANDF
+2727 
-2735 EALANVHN
+2735 
-2743 LVVGAS
+2743 
-2749 DGVNTTTINVK
+2749 
-2760 LTELD
+2760 
-2765 VNEGPEFTPPAGE
+2765 
-2778 SSYSFSY
+2778 
-2785 NENSSDSTVIGTVT
+2785 
-2799 ATDPEGKAV
+2799 
-2808 TYSIVSGDTNGWFE
+2808 
-2822 IDTNTG
+2822 
-2828 VITLTPAGVAAVAND
+2828 
-2843 FEALANV
+2843 
-2850 HNLVVGASDGVNTTT
+2850 
-2865 INVKLTE
+2865 
-2872 LDVNEGP
+2872 
-2879 EFTPPAGESSYS
+2879 
-2891 FSYNEN
+2891 
-2897 SSDSTVIGTVTATDP
+2897 
-2912 EGKAVT
+2912 
-2918 YSIVSGDTNGWFE
+2918 
-2931 IDTNTGV
+2931 
-2938 ITLTPAGVAAVAND
+2938 
-2952 FEALANVHNL
+2952 
-2962 VVGASDGVNTTTIN
+2962 
-2976 VKLTELDVNEGPE
+2976 
-2989 FTPPAGES
+2989 
-2997 SYSFSYN
+2997 
-3004 ENSSDSTVIGTVT
+3004 
-3017 ATDPEGKA
+3017 
-3025 VTYSIVSGDTNGWFE
+3025 
-3040 IDTNTGVITL
+3040 
-3050 TPAGVAAVAN
+3050 
-3060 DFEALANVH
+3060 
-3069 NLVVGASDGVNTTT
+3069 
-3083 INVKL
+3083 
-3088 TELDVNEGPEF
+3088 
-3099 TPPAGESSYSFSYN
+3099 
-3113 ENSSDSTVIG
+3113 
-3123 TVTATDP
+3123 
-3130 EGKAVTYS
+3130 
-3138 IISGDTNGWFEID
+3138 
-3151 TNTGVITL
+3151 
-3159 TPAGVA
+3159 
-3165 AVANDFEA
+3165 
-3173 LANVHNLVVGAS
+3173 
-3185 DGVNTTTINVKL
+3185 
-3197 TELDV
+3197 
-3202 NEGPEFTPPAGES
+3202 
-3215 SYSFSYNENSSDST
+3215 
-3229 VIGTVTATDP
+3229 
-3239 EGKAVTYSIVSGDT
+3239 
-3253 NGWFE
+3253 
-3258 IDTNTGVITLTPA
+3258 
-3271 GVAAVANDF
+3271 
-3280 EALANVHNLVV
+3280 
-3291 GASDGVNTTTINV
+3291 
-3304 KLTEL
+3304 
-3309 DVNEGPEFTPLAGES
+3309 
-3324 SYSFSY
+3324 
-3330 NENSSDSTVIGTV
+3330 
-3343 TATDPEGKAVTYSI
+3343 
-3357 VSGDTNGWFE
+3357 
-3367 IDTNTGVIT
+3367 
-3376 LTPAGVAAV
+3376 
-3385 ANDFEALANVHNLVV
+3385 
-3400 GASDGVNTTTINV
+3400 
-3413 KLTELDVNEGPEFTP
+3413 
-3428 PAGESSYSFSYNENS
+3428 
-3443 SDSTVIGTVTATD
+3443 
-3456 PEGKAVTYSIVSGD
+3456 
-3470 TNGWFEIDTNTG
+3470 
-3482 VITLTP
+3482 
-3488 AGVAAVANDFEAL
+3488 
-3501 ANVHNLVVGASDG
+3501 
-3514 VNTTT
+3514 
-3519 INVKLTELDVNEG
+3519 
-3532 PEFTPP
+3532 
-3538 AGESSY
+3538 
-3544 SFSYNENSSDSTVI
+3544 
-3558 GTVTATDPEGKAVT
+3558 
-3572 YSIVSGDTNGWF
+3572 
-3584 EIDTNTGVITLTPAG
+3584 
-3599 VAAVANDFEALANVH
+3599 
-3614 NLVVG
+3614 
-3619 ASDGVNTTTINVKL
+3619 
-3633 TELDVNEG
+3633 
-3641 PEFTPPA
+3641 
-3648 GESSY
+3648 
-3653 SFSYNENSS
+3653 
-3662 DSTVIGTVTATDPE
+3662 
-3676 GKAVTYSI
+3676 
-3684 VSGDTNGWF
+3684 
-3693 EIDTNTGVIT
+3693 
-3703 LTPAGV
+3703 
-3709 AAVANDFEALA
+3709 
-3720 NVHNLVVGASDGV
+3720 
-3733 NTTTINVK
+3733 
-3741 LTELDVNEGPEFT
+3741 
-3754 PPAGESSY
+3754 
-3762 SFSYNENSSDSTVIG
+3762 
-3777 TVTATDPEGKAVTYS
+3777 
-3792 IVSGDTNGWFEIDTN
+3792 
-3807 TGVITLTP
+3807 
-3815 AGVAAVAN
+3815 
-3823 DFEALA
+3823 
-3829 NVHNLVVGASD
+3829 
-3840 GVNTTTINVKLTELD
+3840 
-3855 VNEGPEFTPPA
+3855 
-3866 GESSYSFSYNENSSD
+3866 
-3881 STVIGT
+3881 
-3887 VTATD
+3887 
-3892 PEGKAVTYSIV
+3892 
-3903 SGDTNGWFEIDT
+3903 
-3915 NTGFITLTPAGVAAV
+3915 
-3930 ANDFEALANVHNLV
+3930 
-3944 VGASDGV
+3944 
-3951 NTTTINVKLTEQNLD
+3951 EQNLD

-4234 DIVVDSFTVSGVVA
+4234 DIVADSFTVSGVVA

-4612 GEVPVITYTTNTG
+4612 GEVPVITYTTHTG

-4664 SDIDSALSVTSFH
+4664 CDIDSALSVTSFH

>member
-56 LVDAEGNAQPITD
+56 LVDAEGNVQPITD

-84 TALDDDLAPAAGGL
+84 TALDDLAPAAGGL
-98 QSSSI
+98 QGSSI

-154 PPVDPEEPVSPI
+154 PPVDPEEPASPI

-184 SVSLSGTTTAETTI
+184 SVSLSGTTAAETTI

-204 DTAVKGVDFNGTSVI
+204 DTATKGVDFNGTSVI

-287 SNGGTDDRPVVSGI
+287 SNGGTDDSPVVNGI

-329 LTLAGE
+329 LTLAGG
-335 SATKNVDFNGTSVSV
+335 SATAGTDFTSSEVT
-350 IINGVSKPVS
+350 ITYQ
-360 VNDDGTFS
+360 DGTTQTVAVNGDGSFE
-368 VDVPANTTTFSVS
+368 VAIPAGDTTFSIS
-381 VETTDDDVYEGSE
+381 VQTTDD
-394 SFTLSG
+394 
-400 YTESQTSANEVTGT
+400 N
-414 ATITDD
+414 
-420 GSVTPPGGTADDD
+420 
-433 RPSVSTISSPTVSEG
+433 
-448 DSATFDV
+448 
-455 SLSNASTTATTV
+455 
-467 TLTLAGE
+467 
-474 SATKNVDFNG
+474 
-484 TSVSVIINGV
+484 
-494 SKPVSVNDDG
+494 
-504 TFSVDVP
+504 
-511 ANTTTFSVSV
+511 
-521 ETTDDDVYEGSESF
+521 
-535 TLSGYTESQTSANE
+535 
-549 VTGTATITDDGSV
+549 
-562 TPPGG
+562 
-567 TADDDRPSV
+567 
-576 STISSPTVSEGDS
+576 
-589 ATFDVSLSNVS
+589 
-600 TTATT
+600 
-605 VTLTLAGESAT
+605 
-616 KNVDFNGT
+616 
-624 SVSVIINGVSKPVSV
+624 
-639 NDDGTFSVDVPA
+639 
-651 NTTTFSVSVETTD
+651 
-664 DDVYE
+664 VYE

-678 KTETQEKAI
+678 KTATQGTAI
-687 TGTGTILDSDNPPK
+687 TTTGTIVDNDEVPTIKSIGTGDVTATEGDALIFTVKLSNVSSTSTSFDFLLQDGTATSDDYGAASFSNGVTYDASTGKITVPTGVTSFTVNVPTTNDSIEEADETVKLTIGGKEVIGTIVDNDNAPVIDDATVNNLSESIANGTEVYDVHEARTGNDTDLDGEALQYTFVHSNNTRSTTSEDGAFSIDPGTGKITVLDTTKLDYESATSIVLKVETTDGVNKDTADITLNLTNVNDSDTVFTKESETFNYAEGTAAGVTLGKVTATDADGDSISYSIAQEHNVYAADDVNKERPFYQVDANGNVSLTEAGEKAFTNDYESGRNTHTITVTATGTDGSGADTTDTIEVTLNETNIDDNAPK
-701 FDNTTDGE
+701 FEGTTDGE
-709 YSFSYNENSSDST
+709 YSFSYDENSAADT
-722 VIGTVTATDPEG
+722 VLGTVKATDADKET
-734 KAVTYSIVSGD
+734 VTYSIKSGND
-745 TNGWFEID
+745 NGWFAID
-753 TNTGVITLTPAGV
+753 ATTGVITLTAKGAE
-766 AAVANDFEA
+766 AAANDFEA

-780 NLVVGASDGVNTTTI
+780 SLVVTATEDAGLGGVKTTDIT
-795 NVKLTELDVN
+795 VKLNEQNLDDN
-805 EGPEFTP
+805 APKFEGTTD
-812 PAGES
+812 GE
-817 SYSFSYNEN
+817 YSFSYDEN
-826 SSDSTVIGTVTATDP
+826 SAADTVLGTVKATDADK
-841 EGKAVTY
+841 ETVTY
-848 SIISGDTNGW
+848 SIKSGNDNGW
-858 FEIDTNTGVITLTPA
+858 FAIDATTGVITLTA
-873 GVAAVANDFEA
+873 KGAEAAANDFEA
-884 LANVHNLVVGA
+884 LANVHSLVVTATEDAGLG
-895 SDGVNTTTINVK
+895 GVKTTDITVK
-907 LTELDVNEGP
+907 LNEQNLDDNAPKFEG
-917 EFTPPAGESSYSF
+917 TTDGEYSF
-930 SYNENSS
+930 SYDENSAA
-937 DSTVIGTVTATD
+937 DTVLGTVKATD
-949 PEGKAV
+949 ADKETV
-955 TYSIVSGDTNGWF
+955 TYSIKSGNDNGWF
-968 EIDTNTGV
+968 AIDATTGV
-976 ITLTPAGV
+976 ITLTAKGAEAAANDFEVLANVHSLVVTATEDAGLGGV
-984 AAVANDFEA
+984 KTTDITVKLSEQNLDDNAPKFEGTTDGEYSFSYDENSAADTILGTVKATDADKETVTYSIKSGNDNGWFAIDATTGVITLTAKGAEAAANDFEA
-993 LANVHNLVVG
+993 LANVHSLVVTATEDAG
-1003 ASDGV
+1003 LGGV
-1008 NTTTI
+1008 KTTDIT
-1013 NVKLTELDVNEGPEF
+1013 VKLNEQNLDDNAPKFEG
-1028 TPLAGESSYSFSYNE
+1028 TTDGEYSFSYDE
-1043 NSSDSTVIGTVT
+1043 NSAADTVLGTVK
-1055 ATDPEGKAVTYSIVS
+1055 ATDADKETVTYSIKS
-1070 GDTNGWFEIDTNT
+1070 GNDNGWFAIDATT

-1088 TPAGVAAVAN
+1088 TAKGAEAAAN

-1103 ANVHNLVVGA
+1103 ANVHSLVVTATEDAGLG
-1113 SDGVNTTTINVKLT
+1113 GVKTTDITVKLN
-1127 ELDVNEGPEF
+1127 EQNLDDNAPKFEG
-1137 TPPAGESSYSFS
+1137 TTDGEYSFS
-1149 YNENSSDSTVIGTVT
+1149 YDENSAADTVLGTVK
-1164 ATDPEGKAVTYSIVS
+1164 ATDADKETVTYSIKS
-1179 GDTNGWF
+1179 GNDNGWF
-1186 EIDTNTGFI
+1186 AIDATTGVI
-1195 TLTPAG
+1195 TLTAKG
-1201 VAAVANDFE
+1201 AEAAANDFE
-1210 ALANVHNLVVG
+1210 ALANVHSLVVTATEDAG
-1221 ASDGVNTT
+1221 LGGVKTT
-1229 TINVKLT
+1229 DITVKLN
-1236 ELDVNE
+1236 EQNLDDNAPKFE
-1242 GPEFTPPA
+1242 GTTD
-1250 GESSYSFSYNE
+1250 GEYSFSYDE
-1261 NSSDSTVIGT
+1261 NSAADTVLGT
-1271 VTATDPEGKA
+1271 VKATDADKET

-1286 VSGDTNGWFE
+1286 KSGNDNGWFA
-1296 IDTNTG
+1296 IDATTG
-1302 VITLTPAGVAA
+1302 VITLTAKGAEAA
-1313 VANDFEALANVHNLV
+1313 ANDFEALANVHSLV
-1328 VGASDGVN
+1328 VTATEDAGLGGVK
-1336 TTTINVKLTEL
+1336 TTDITVKLSEQNL
-1347 DVNEGPE
+1347 DDNAPKFEG
-1354 FTPPAG
+1354 TTDG
-1360 ESSYSF
+1360 EYSF
-1366 SYNENS
+1366 SYDENS
-1372 SDSTVIGTVTA
+1372 AADTILGTVKA
-1383 TDPEG
+1383 TDADKET
-1388 KAVTYSIVSGDTN
+1388 VTYSIKSGNDN
-1401 GWFEIDTNTGVIT
+1401 GWFAIDATTGVIT
-1414 LTPAGVAAVAN
+1414 LTAKGAEAAAN
-1425 DFEALANVHN
+1425 DFEALANVHS
-1435 LVVGASDGVNTTTI
+1435 LVVTATEDAGLGGVKTTDIT
-1449 NVKLT
+1449 VKLN
-1454 ELDVNEGP
+1454 EQNLDDNAPKFEG
-1462 EFTPPAGESSYSF
+1462 TTDGEYSF
-1475 SYNENSSDSTVIGTV
+1475 SYDENSAADTVLGTV
-1490 TATDPE
+1490 KATDADKE
-1496 GKAVTYSIIS
+1496 TVTYSIKS
-1506 GDTNGWF
+1506 GNDNGWF
-1513 EIDTNTG
+1513 AIDATTG
-1520 VITLTPAGVAA
+1520 VITLTAKGAEAA
-1531 VANDFEALANVH
+1531 ANDFEALANVH
-1543 NLVVGAS
+1543 SLVVTATEDAGLG
-1550 DGVNTTTINVKL
+1550 GVKTTDITVKL
-1562 TELDVN
+1562 NEQNLDDN
-1568 EGPEFT
+1568 APKFEGT
-1574 PPAGESSYSFSY
+1574 TDGEYSFSY
-1586 NENSSDSTVIGTVT
+1586 DENSAADTVLGTVK
-1600 ATDPEGK
+1600 ATDADKET
-1607 AVTYSIVSGDTN
+1607 VTYSIKSGNDN
-1619 GWFEIDTNT
+1619 GWFAIDATT
-1628 GVITLTPAGVA
+1628 GVITLTAKGAEA
-1639 AVANDF
+1639 AANDF

-1650 VHNLVV
+1650 VHSLVV
-1656 GASDG
+1656 TATEDAGLGG
-1661 VNTTTINVKLTEL
+1661 VKTTDITVKLNEQNL
-1674 DVNEGPEFT
+1674 DDNAPKFEGT
-1683 PLAGESSYSFSY
+1683 TDGEYSFSY
-1695 NENSSDSTVIGTVTA
+1695 DENSAADTVLGTVKA
-1710 TDPEG
+1710 TDADKET
-1715 KAVTY
+1715 VTY
-1720 SIVSGDTNG
+1720 SIKSGNDNG
-1729 WFEIDTN
+1729 WFAIDAT
-1736 TGVITLTPAGVAAVA
+1736 TGVITLTAKGAEAAA
-1751 NDFEALANVHNL
+1751 NDFEALANVHSL
-1763 VVGASDGVNTT
+1763 VVTATEDAGLGGVKTT
-1774 TINVKLTELDVNEG
+1774 DITVKLSEQNLDDNAPKFEG
-1788 PEFTPPAGESSYSF
+1788 TTDGEYSF
-1802 SYNENSSDS
+1802 SYDENSAAD
-1811 TVIGTV
+1811 TVLGTV
-1817 TATDPEGKAVTYSI
+1817 KATDADKETVTYSI
-1831 VSGDT
+1831 KSGND
-1836 NGWFEIDTNTG
+1836 NGWFAIDATTG
-1847 VITLTP
+1847 VITLT
-1853 AGVAAVA
+1853 AKGAEAAA

-1868 VHNLVV
+1868 VHSLVV
-1874 GASDGVNTTTINV
+1874 TATEDAGLGGVKTTDITV
-1887 KLTELDVNEGPEFTP
+1887 KLNEQNLDDNAPKFEGTTD
-1902 PAGESSYSFS
+1902 GEYSFS
-1912 YNENSSDSTVIGTV
+1912 YDENSAADTVLGTV
-1926 TATDPEGKA
+1926 KATDADKET
-1935 VTYSIV
+1935 VTYSIK
-1941 SGDTNGW
+1941 SGNDNGW
-1948 FEIDTNTGVITL
+1948 FAIDATTGVITL
-1960 TPAGVAAVANDFEAL
+1960 TAKGAEAAANDFEAL
-1975 ANVHNLVVG
+1975 ANVHSLVVTATEDAG
-1984 ASDGVNTTTINV
+1984 LGGVKTTDITV
-1996 KLTELD
+1996 KLNEQNLD
-2002 VNEGPEFTPPAGE
+2002 DNAPKFEGTTDGE
-2015 SSYSFSYNENSS
+2015 YSFSYDENSAA
-2027 DSTVIGTVTATD
+2027 DTVLGTVKATD
-2039 PEGKAVTYSIISGD
+2039 ADKETVTYSIKSGND
-2053 TNGWFEI
+2053 NGWFAI
-2060 DTNTGVITLTP
+2060 DATTGVITLT
-2071 AGVAAVAN
+2071 AKGAEAAAN
-2079 DFEALANVHNLVV
+2079 DFEALANVHSLVV
-2092 GASDGVNTTTINV
+2092 TATEDAGLGGVKTTDITV
-2105 KLTELDVNEGPEF
+2105 KLNEQNLDDNAPKFEG
-2118 TPPAGESSYSFSYNE
+2118 TTDGEYSFSYDE
-2133 NSSDSTVIGTV
+2133 NSAADTVLGTV
-2144 TATDPEGK
+2144 KATDADKET
-2152 AVTYSIVSGDTNGW
+2152 VTYSIKSGNDNGW
-2166 FEIDTN
+2166 FAIDAT

-2177 LTPAG
+2177 LTAKG
-2182 VAAVANDFEALAN
+2182 AEAAANDFEALAN
-2195 VHNLVV
+2195 VHSLVV
-2201 GASDGVNT
+2201 TATEDAGLGGVKT
-2209 TTINVKLTELDVNE
+2209 TDITVKLNEQNLDDNAPKFE
-2223 GPEFTPLAGES
+2223 GTTDGE
-2234 SYSFSYNENSSDS
+2234 YSFSYDENSAAD
-2247 TVIGTVTATD
+2247 TVLGTVKATD
-2257 PEGKAVTYSIV
+2257 ADKETVTYSIK
-2268 SGDTNGWFEIDTNTG
+2268 SGNDNGWFAIDATTG
-2283 VITLTPAGVAAVAND
+2283 VITLTAKGAEAAAND
-2298 FEALANVHN
+2298 FEALANVHS
-2307 LVVGASDGV
+2307 LVVTATEDAGLGGV
-2316 NTTTINV
+2316 KTTDITV
-2323 KLTELD
+2323 KLNEQNLD
-2329 VNEGPEFTPPA
+2329 DNAPKFEGTTD
-2340 GESSYSFSYNE
+2340 GEYSFSYDE
-2351 NSSDSTVIGTVTAT
+2351 NSAADTVLGTVKAT
-2365 DPEGKAVTYS
+2365 DADKETVTYS
-2375 IVSGDTNGWFEIDT
+2375 IKSGNDNGWFAIDAT
-2389 NTGVITLTPA
+2389 TGVITLTA
-2399 GVAAVAN
+2399 KGAEAAAN

-2411 ANVHNLVVGA
+2411 ANVHSLVVTATEDAGLG
-2421 SDGVNTTTINVKL
+2421 GVKTTDITVKL
-2434 TELDVNEGPEF
+2434 SEQNLDDNAPKFEG
-2445 TPPAGESSYSFS
+2445 TTDGEYSFS
-2457 YNENSS
+2457 YDENSAA
-2463 DSTVI
+2463 DTVL
-2468 GTVTATDPEGKA
+2468 GTVKATDADKET
-2480 VTYSIVSGDTNG
+2480 VTYSIKSGNDNG
-2492 WFEIDT
+2492 WFAIDAT
-2498 NTGVITLTP
+2498 TGVITLT
-2507 AGVAAVANDFEA
+2507 AKGAEAAANDFEA
-2519 LANVHNLVV
+2519 LANVHSLVV
-2528 GASDG
+2528 TATEDAGLGG
-2533 VNTTTIN
+2533 VKTTDIT
-2540 VKLTE
+2540 VKLNE
-2545 LDVNEGPEFT
+2545 QNLDDNAPKFEGT
-2555 PPAGE
+2555 TDGE
-2560 SSYSFSYNENSS
+2560 YSFSYDENSAA
-2572 DSTVIGT
+2572 DTVLGT
-2579 VTATD
+2579 VKATD
-2584 PEGKAVTYSIVSG
+2584 ADKETVTYSIKSG
-2597 DTNGW
+2597 NDNGW
-2602 FEIDTNTGVIT
+2602 FAIDATTGVIT
-2613 LTPAGVAAVAN
+2613 LTAKGAEAAAN
-2624 DFEALANVHNLVVGA
+2624 DFEALANVHSLV
-2639 SDGVNTTTINVKLT
+2639 
-2653 ELDVNEGPEFTPPA
+2653 
-2667 GESSYSFS
+2667 
-2675 YNENSSDSTVIGT
+2675 
-2688 VTATDPEGKAVTYSI
+2688 VTATEDAGLGGVKTT
-2703 VSGDTNGWFEI
+2703 D
-2714 DTNTGFITLTPAG
+2714 IT
-2727 VAAVANDF
+2727 
-2735 EALANVHN
+2735 
-2743 LVVGAS
+2743 
-2749 DGVNTTTINVK
+2749 VK
-2760 LTELD
+2760 L
-2765 VNEGPEFTPPAGE
+2765 N
-2778 SSYSFSY
+2778 
-2785 NENSSDSTVIGTVT
+2785 
-2799 ATDPEGKAV
+2799 
-2808 TYSIVSGDTNGWFE
+2808 
-2822 IDTNTG
+2822 
-2828 VITLTPAGVAAVAND
+2828 
-2843 FEALANV
+2843 
-2850 HNLVVGASDGVNTTT
+2850 
-2865 INVKLTE
+2865 
-2872 LDVNEGP
+2872 
-2879 EFTPPAGESSYS
+2879 
-2891 FSYNEN
+2891 
-2897 SSDSTVIGTVTATDP
+2897 
-2912 EGKAVT
+2912 
-2918 YSIVSGDTNGWFE
+2918 
-2931 IDTNTGV
+2931 
-2938 ITLTPAGVAAVAND
+2938 
-2952 FEALANVHNL
+2952 
-2962 VVGASDGVNTTTIN
+2962 
-2976 VKLTELDVNEGPE
+2976 
-2989 FTPPAGES
+2989 
-2997 SYSFSYN
+2997 
-3004 ENSSDSTVIGTVT
+3004 
-3017 ATDPEGKA
+3017 
-3025 VTYSIVSGDTNGWFE
+3025 
-3040 IDTNTGVITL
+3040 
-3050 TPAGVAAVAN
+3050 
-3060 DFEALANVH
+3060 
-3069 NLVVGASDGVNTTT
+3069 
-3083 INVKL
+3083 
-3088 TELDVNEGPEF
+3088 
-3099 TPPAGESSYSFSYN
+3099 
-3113 ENSSDSTVIG
+3113 
-3123 TVTATDP
+3123 
-3130 EGKAVTYS
+3130 
-3138 IISGDTNGWFEID
+3138 
-3151 TNTGVITL
+3151 
-3159 TPAGVA
+3159 
-3165 AVANDFEA
+3165 
-3173 LANVHNLVVGAS
+3173 
-3185 DGVNTTTINVKL
+3185 
-3197 TELDV
+3197 
-3202 NEGPEFTPPAGES
+3202 
-3215 SYSFSYNENSSDST
+3215 
-3229 VIGTVTATDP
+3229 
-3239 EGKAVTYSIVSGDT
+3239 
-3253 NGWFE
+3253 
-3258 IDTNTGVITLTPA
+3258 
-3271 GVAAVANDF
+3271 
-3280 EALANVHNLVV
+3280 
-3291 GASDGVNTTTINV
+3291 
-3304 KLTEL
+3304 
-3309 DVNEGPEFTPLAGES
+3309 
-3324 SYSFSY
+3324 
-3330 NENSSDSTVIGTV
+3330 
-3343 TATDPEGKAVTYSI
+3343 
-3357 VSGDTNGWFE
+3357 
-3367 IDTNTGVIT
+3367 
-3376 LTPAGVAAV
+3376 
-3385 ANDFEALANVHNLVV
+3385 
-3400 GASDGVNTTTINV
+3400 
-3413 KLTELDVNEGPEFTP
+3413 
-3428 PAGESSYSFSYNENS
+3428 
-3443 SDSTVIGTVTATD
+3443 
-3456 PEGKAVTYSIVSGD
+3456 
-3470 TNGWFEIDTNTG
+3470 
-3482 VITLTP
+3482 
-3488 AGVAAVANDFEAL
+3488 
-3501 ANVHNLVVGASDG
+3501 
-3514 VNTTT
+3514 
-3519 INVKLTELDVNEG
+3519 
-3532 PEFTPP
+3532 
-3538 AGESSY
+3538 
-3544 SFSYNENSSDSTVI
+3544 
-3558 GTVTATDPEGKAVT
+3558 
-3572 YSIVSGDTNGWF
+3572 
-3584 EIDTNTGVITLTPAG
+3584 
-3599 VAAVANDFEALANVH
+3599 
-3614 NLVVG
+3614 
-3619 ASDGVNTTTINVKL
+3619 
-3633 TELDVNEG
+3633 
-3641 PEFTPPA
+3641 
-3648 GESSY
+3648 
-3653 SFSYNENSS
+3653 
-3662 DSTVIGTVTATDPE
+3662 
-3676 GKAVTYSI
+3676 
-3684 VSGDTNGWF
+3684 
-3693 EIDTNTGVIT
+3693 
-3703 LTPAGV
+3703 
-3709 AAVANDFEALA
+3709 
-3720 NVHNLVVGASDGV
+3720 
-3733 NTTTINVK
+3733 
-3741 LTELDVNEGPEFT
+3741 
-3754 PPAGESSY
+3754 
-3762 SFSYNENSSDSTVIG
+3762 
-3777 TVTATDPEGKAVTYS
+3777 
-3792 IVSGDTNGWFEIDTN
+3792 
-3807 TGVITLTP
+3807 
-3815 AGVAAVAN
+3815 
-3823 DFEALA
+3823 
-3829 NVHNLVVGASD
+3829 
-3840 GVNTTTINVKLTELD
+3840 
-3855 VNEGPEFTPPA
+3855 
-3866 GESSYSFSYNENSSD
+3866 
-3881 STVIGT
+3881 
-3887 VTATD
+3887 
-3892 PEGKAVTYSIV
+3892 
-3903 SGDTNGWFEIDT
+3903 
-3915 NTGFITLTPAGVAAV
+3915 
-3930 ANDFEALANVHNLV
+3930 
-3944 VGASDGV
+3944 
-3951 NTTTINVKLTEQNLD
+3951 EQNLD

-4234 DIVVDSFTVSGVVA
+4234 DIVADSFTVSGVVA

-4612 GEVPVITYTTNTG
+4612 GEVPVITYTTHTG

-4664 SDIDSALSVTSFH
+4664 CDIDSALSVTSFH